1 MVSKNNKRVF
11 LEKTKK
17 RVLKY
22 SIKKLSV
29 GVASVLIGVGLVL
42 GTTELVKAQ
51 DEISPSSPLETA
63 ISSVQVGDKVAS
75 GNTFQENPGY
85 TKNYNFSD
93 LQFSPQELTGDT
105 LKGNTIGFEVY
116 GKHNIAASTKNW
128 EIRLQLDERLA
139 KYVEKIQVDPKKGIG
154 SSRRTFVRI
163 NDSLGRPTNIWKV
176 NYIRASDGLFAGAE
190 TTDTQTAPNGVITF
204 EKSLDEIFK
213 EIGIDNLKTD
223 RLMYRIYLVS
233 HQDDDKIVPGI
244 DSTGYFLT
252 DSDDFYNSL
261 DVSENNP
268 DQFKHGSVSA
278 KYEKPNT
285 QTKDGSGSTGANGA
299 IILDHKLTKNYNFSY
314 SSSAKG
320 TPWYANYKIDERLV
334 PYVAGIQMHM
344 VQADKVTYDVSFE
357 SGTKVAD
364 LAIERR
370 EGHENYGI
378 GSITNNDLTKLIDF
392 ANASPRPVVIRY
404 VLQLTKPL
412 DEILEDMKATAQV
425 EENKPFGE
433 DFIFDS
439 WLSDTNKK
447 LIQNTYG
454 TGYYYLQDI
463 DGDGNP
469 DDKEESGDTNPY
481 IGKPELEEVYDVDTT
496 VKRKVFIHEL
506 AGTGHK
512 AQLVDKEGTV
522 LAEKTIAPNEK
533 DGAPISDTV
542 EFEFT
547 GVDSSKL
554 IAKDELKI
562 QIVSP
567 GFDKPEEGS
576 TVIKESPKA
585 VDKQTV
591 VVGFKPDAK
600 ESIRNNKNLPE
611 DAEYSWKTEPDTSN
625 VTDSTKGIVT
635 VKIGNRTFDV
645 DVEFAVK
652 ASQAMENDATY
663 VPITTTPETT
673 VQSGKPTFDKPD
685 VPLAKDA
692 FSISDV
698 YNKDFGNASVDANTG
713 IVTFTP
719 AKGVGESEPIT
730 GTIPIK
736 IVYQDGSVG
745 TTDLAVTVSKDIY
758 ENPGENIPAG
768 YHKVTFT
775 AGEGTSIES
784 GTTVFAV
791 KDGVSLPEDKL
802 PVLKA
807 KDGYTDAKWPEEATQ
822 PITADDTEFV
832 SSATKLDDIIENPG
846 DNIPAGYHKVTFT
859 AGEGTSIE
867 SGTTVFAVKDGVSL
881 PEDKLPVLKAK
892 DGYTDAKWPEEAT
905 QPITADDTEFV
916 SSATKL
922 DDIIENPGDNIP
934 AGYHKVTFTAGE
946 GTSIESGTT
955 VFAVKDGVSLPED
968 KLPVLKAKD
977 GYTDAKW
984 PEEATQPIT
993 ADDTEFVSSA
1003 TKLDDI
1009 IENPGENIPAGY
1021 HKVTFT
1027 AGEGTSIESGT
1038 TVFAVKDGVSLPED
1052 KLPVLKAKDGYTDA
1066 KWPEE
1071 ATQPITADDTEFV
1084 SSATKLDDII
1094 ENPGDNIPAG
1104 YHKVTFTAGE
1114 GTSIESGTTV
1124 FAVKDGVSLPEDKL
1138 PVLKAKDGYTDAK
1151 WPEEATQ
1158 PITADDTEFV
1168 SSATKLDDIIE
1179 NPGENIPA
1187 GYHKVTFTAGEG
1199 TSIESGTTV
1208 FAVKDG
1214 VSLPEDKLPVLK
1226 AKDGYTDAKWPEE
1239 ATQPITAD
1247 DTEFVSSAT
1256 KLDDK
1261 SDADKYNP
1269 EGQKVTTE
1277 LNKEPDAFE
1286 GIKNKEDLPKD
1297 TKYTWKEKVD
1307 VSAAGNKKGTV
1318 VVTYPDG
1325 SSDEVEV
1332 DVTVT
1337 DNRSDADKYEPT
1349 VEGEKVE
1356 VGGTVDLTDNVTNLP
1371 TLPEGTTVTDVTPG
1385 GTIDTNTPGNYEG
1398 VIEVT
1403 YPDGTKDTVKVPV
1416 EVTDNRS
1423 DADKYEP
1430 TVEGEKVEVG
1440 GTVDLTDNVTNLP
1453 TLPEGTTVTDVTP
1466 GGTIDTNTPGNYEG
1480 VIEVTYP
1487 DGTKDTVKVPVE
1499 VTDNRSDADKY
1510 TPMVEGEK
1518 VEVGGTVDLTD
1529 NVTNLPT
1536 LPEGTTVTDVTPGGT
1551 IDTNTPGN
1559 YEGVI
1564 EVTYPDGT
1572 KDTVKVPVEVT
1583 DNRSDADKYTPMVE
1597 GEKVEVGGT
1606 VDLTDNVTNLPT
1618 LPEGTTVTDVTPGG
1632 TIDTNT
1638 PGNYEG
1644 VIEVT
1649 YPDGTKDTVK
1659 VPVEVTDNRS
1669 DADKYEPTVEG
1680 EKVEVGGTVDLTDNV
1695 TNLPALPEGTTV
1707 TDVTPGG
1714 TIDTN
1719 TPGNYEGVIEVTYP
1733 DGTKDTVKVPVE
1745 VTDNRS
1751 DADKYE
1757 PTVEGEKVEV
1767 GGTVDLTDNVT
1778 NLPTLPE
1785 GTTVTDVTPGGTI
1798 DTNTPG
1804 NYEGV
1809 IEVTYPDGT
1818 KDTVKVPVE
1827 VTDNRSDAD
1836 KYTPMVEGEKVEVGG
1851 TVDLTDNVTNLPTL
1865 PEGTTVTDVTP
1876 GGTIDTNTP
1885 GNYEGV
1891 IEVTYPDGTKDTVK
1905 VPVEVTDN
1913 RSDADKYEPT
1923 VEGEKVE
1930 VGGTVDLTDNVTN
1943 LPALPEGTTV
1953 TDVTP
1958 GGTIDTNTPG
1968 NYEGVIE
1975 VTYPDGTKDTVK
1987 VPVEVTDNRSDADKY
2002 EPTVEGEKVEIGG
2015 TVDLTDNVTN
2025 LPALPEGT
2033 TVTDVTPGGTI
2044 DTNTPGNYE
2053 GVIEVTYPDGTKDT
2067 VKVPVEVTDNR
2078 SNADKYNPEGQKVT
2092 TDLNKEP
2099 DASEGIKNKED
2110 LPKGTTYAWKEK
2122 VDVSTAG
2129 NKKGTIVVTYPDG
2142 SSDEVEVDV
2151 TVTDTRSDADKYN
2164 PEGQKVTTDLNKEPD
2179 ASEGIKNK
2187 EDLPKG
2193 TTYTWKEKVDV
2204 STAGNK
2210 KGTVVVTYPDGSKE
2224 EVEVT
2229 ISVVD
2234 KKAPNKPQV
2243 DPITEGDQIVTG
2255 KTEPNAEVTVTLPD
2269 GSQHHGTAD
2278 KNGNFTVKVPKLE
2291 AGTKVIVTAT
2301 DESGNTSE
2309 PTNVVVSSNKKDSG
2323 KNGSKGSK
2331 TDNQGSNSNQDKN
2344 RGKSQSSKV
2353 FPKTG
2358 ESDSNIFTISG
2369 GLILLGTLG
2378 LLGYKNRKK
2387 ENE

>member
-29 GVASVLIGVGLVL
+29 GVASVLVGVGLVL
-42 GTTELVKAQ
+42 GTTELVQAQ
-51 DEISPSSPLETA
+51 DEISPSTPLETA

-278 KYEKPNT
+278 KYEEPNT

-314 SSSAKG
+314 SASAKG

-357 SGTKVAD
+357 SGKKVAD

-370 EGHENYGI
+370 KDHENYGV
-378 GSITNNDLTKLIDF
+378 GSITDNDLTKLIDF

-496 VKRKVFIHEL
+496 VKGKVFIHEL

-692 FSISDV
+692 FSILDV

-768 YHKVTFT
+768 YHKV
-775 AGEGTSIES
+775 I
-784 GTTVFAV
+784 
-791 KDGVSLPEDKL
+791 
-802 PVLKA
+802 
-807 KDGYTDAKWPEEATQ
+807 
-822 PITADDTEFV
+822 
-832 SSATKLDDIIENPG
+832 
-846 DNIPAGYHKVTFT
+846 
-859 AGEGTSIE
+859 
-867 SGTTVFAVKDGVSL
+867 
-881 PEDKLPVLKAK
+881 
-892 DGYTDAKWPEEAT
+892 
-905 QPITADDTEFV
+905 
-916 SSATKL
+916 
-922 DDIIENPGDNIP
+922 
-934 AGYHKVTFTAGE
+934 
-946 GTSIESGTT
+946 
-955 VFAVKDGVSLPED
+955 
-968 KLPVLKAKD
+968 
-977 GYTDAKW
+977 
-984 PEEATQPIT
+984 
-993 ADDTEFVSSA
+993 
-1003 TKLDDI
+1003 
-1009 IENPGENIPAGY
+1009 
-1021 HKVTFT
+1021 
-1027 AGEGTSIESGT
+1027 
-1038 TVFAVKDGVSLPED
+1038 
-1052 KLPVLKAKDGYTDA
+1052 
-1066 KWPEE
+1066 
-1071 ATQPITADDTEFV
+1071 
-1084 SSATKLDDII
+1084 
-1094 ENPGDNIPAG
+1094 
-1104 YHKVTFTAGE
+1104 
-1114 GTSIESGTTV
+1114 
-1124 FAVKDGVSLPEDKL
+1124 
-1138 PVLKAKDGYTDAK
+1138 
-1151 WPEEATQ
+1151 
-1158 PITADDTEFV
+1158 
-1168 SSATKLDDIIE
+1168 
-1179 NPGENIPA
+1179 
-1187 GYHKVTFTAGEG
+1187 FTAGEG

-1277 LNKEPDAFE
+1277 LNKEPDASE

-1371 TLPEGTTVTDVTPG
+1371 TLPEGTTVTDVTPD

-1618 LPEGTTVTDVTPGG
+1618 LPEGTTVTDVTPDG

-1659 VPVEVTDNRS
+1659 VPVEVTDN
-1669 DADKYEPTVEG
+1669 
-1680 EKVEVGGTVDLTDNV
+1680 
-1695 TNLPALPEGTTV
+1695 
-1707 TDVTPGG
+1707 
-1714 TIDTN
+1714 
-1719 TPGNYEGVIEVTYP
+1719 
-1733 DGTKDTVKVPVE
+1733 
-1745 VTDNRS
+1745 
-1751 DADKYE
+1751 
-1757 PTVEGEKVEV
+1757 
-1767 GGTVDLTDNVT
+1767 
-1778 NLPTLPE
+1778 
-1785 GTTVTDVTPGGTI
+1785 
-1798 DTNTPG
+1798 
-1804 NYEGV
+1804 
-1809 IEVTYPDGT
+1809 
-1818 KDTVKVPVE
+1818 
-1827 VTDNRSDAD
+1827 
-1836 KYTPMVEGEKVEVGG
+1836 
-1851 TVDLTDNVTNLPTL
+1851 
-1865 PEGTTVTDVTP
+1865 
-1876 GGTIDTNTP
+1876 
-1885 GNYEGV
+1885 
-1891 IEVTYPDGTKDTVK
+1891 
-1905 VPVEVTDN
+1905 
-1913 RSDADKYEPT
+1913 
-1923 VEGEKVE
+1923 
-1930 VGGTVDLTDNVTN
+1930 
-1943 LPALPEGTTV
+1943 
-1953 TDVTP
+1953 
-1958 GGTIDTNTPG
+1958 
-1968 NYEGVIE
+1968 
-1975 VTYPDGTKDTVK
+1975 
-1987 VPVEVTDNRSDADKY
+1987 
-2002 EPTVEGEKVEIGG
+2002 
-2015 TVDLTDNVTN
+2015 
-2025 LPALPEGT
+2025 
-2033 TVTDVTPGGTI
+2033 
-2044 DTNTPGNYE
+2044 
-2053 GVIEVTYPDGTKDT
+2053 
-2067 VKVPVEVTDNR
+2067 
-2078 SNADKYNPEGQKVT
+2078 
-2092 TDLNKEP
+2092 
-2099 DASEGIKNKED
+2099 
-2110 LPKGTTYAWKEK
+2110 
-2122 VDVSTAG
+2122 
-2129 NKKGTIVVTYPDG
+2129 
-2142 SSDEVEVDV
+2142 
-2151 TVTDTRSDADKYN
+2151 RSDADKYN

-2210 KGTVVVTYPDGSKE
+2210 KGIVVVTYPDGSKE

-2229 ISVVD
+2229 ISVED

-2255 KTEPNAEVTVTLPD
+2255 KTEPNAEVTVTLPN
-2269 GSQHHGTAD
+2269 GSQYHGTAD

-2309 PTNVVVSSNKKDSG
+2309 PTNVVVSSNEKDSE
-2323 KNGSKGSK
+2323 KAVSKDNK
-2331 TDNQGSNSNQDKN
+2331 TDNQGSKQNKN
-2344 RGKSQSSKV
+2344 RGKSSPQKQSSKAY
-2353 FPKTG
+2353 PKTG
-2358 ESDSNIFTISG
+2358 EIDSNIFTISG

>member
-1 MVSKNNKRVF
+1 
-11 LEKTKK
+11 
-17 RVLKY
+17 
-22 SIKKLSV
+22 
-29 GVASVLIGVGLVL
+29 
-42 GTTELVKAQ
+42 
-51 DEISPSSPLETA
+51 
-63 ISSVQVGDKVAS
+63 
-75 GNTFQENPGY
+75 
-85 TKNYNFSD
+85 
-93 LQFSPQELTGDT
+93 
-105 LKGNTIGFEVY
+105 
-116 GKHNIAASTKNW
+116 
-128 EIRLQLDERLA
+128 
-139 KYVEKIQVDPKKGIG
+139 
-154 SSRRTFVRI
+154 
-163 NDSLGRPTNIWKV
+163 
-176 NYIRASDGLFAGAE
+176 
-190 TTDTQTAPNGVITF
+190 
-204 EKSLDEIFK
+204 
-213 EIGIDNLKTD
+213 
-223 RLMYRIYLVS
+223 
-233 HQDDDKIVPGI
+233 
-244 DSTGYFLT
+244 
-252 DSDDFYNSL
+252 
-261 DVSENNP
+261 
-268 DQFKHGSVSA
+268 
-278 KYEKPNT
+278 
-285 QTKDGSGSTGANGA
+285 
-299 IILDHKLTKNYNFSY
+299 
-314 SSSAKG
+314 
-320 TPWYANYKIDERLV
+320 
-334 PYVAGIQMHM
+334 
-344 VQADKVTYDVSFE
+344 
-357 SGTKVAD
+357 
-364 LAIERR
+364 
-370 EGHENYGI
+370 
-378 GSITNNDLTKLIDF
+378 
-392 ANASPRPVVIRY
+392 
-404 VLQLTKPL
+404 
-412 DEILEDMKATAQV
+412 
-425 EENKPFGE
+425 
-433 DFIFDS
+433 
-439 WLSDTNKK
+439 
-447 LIQNTYG
+447 
-454 TGYYYLQDI
+454 
-463 DGDGNP
+463 
-469 DDKEESGDTNPY
+469 
-481 IGKPELEEVYDVDTT
+481 
-496 VKRKVFIHEL
+496 
-506 AGTGHK
+506 
-512 AQLVDKEGTV
+512 
-522 LAEKTIAPNEK
+522 
-533 DGAPISDTV
+533 
-542 EFEFT
+542 
-547 GVDSSKL
+547 
-554 IAKDELKI
+554 
-562 QIVSP
+562 
-567 GFDKPEEGS
+567 
-576 TVIKESPKA
+576 
-585 VDKQTV
+585 
-591 VVGFKPDAK
+591 
-600 ESIRNNKNLPE
+600 
-611 DAEYSWKTEPDTSN
+611 
-625 VTDSTKGIVT
+625 
-635 VKIGNRTFDV
+635 
-645 DVEFAVK
+645 
-652 ASQAMENDATY
+652 
-663 VPITTTPETT
+663 
-673 VQSGKPTFDKPD
+673 
-685 VPLAKDA
+685 
-692 FSISDV
+692 
-698 YNKDFGNASVDANTG
+698 
-713 IVTFTP
+713 
-719 AKGVGESEPIT
+719 
-730 GTIPIK
+730 
-736 IVYQDGSVG
+736 
-745 TTDLAVTVSKDIY
+745 
-758 ENPGENIPAG
+758 
-768 YHKVTFT
+768 
-775 AGEGTSIES
+775 
-784 GTTVFAV
+784 
-791 KDGVSLPEDKL
+791 
-802 PVLKA
+802 
-807 KDGYTDAKWPEEATQ
+807 
-822 PITADDTEFV
+822 
-832 SSATKLDDIIENPG
+832 
-846 DNIPAGYHKVTFT
+846 
-859 AGEGTSIE
+859 
-867 SGTTVFAVKDGVSL
+867 
-881 PEDKLPVLKAK
+881 
-892 DGYTDAKWPEEAT
+892 
-905 QPITADDTEFV
+905 
-916 SSATKL
+916 
-922 DDIIENPGDNIP
+922 
-934 AGYHKVTFTAGE
+934 
-946 GTSIESGTT
+946 
-955 VFAVKDGVSLPED
+955 
-968 KLPVLKAKD
+968 
-977 GYTDAKW
+977 
-984 PEEATQPIT
+984 
-993 ADDTEFVSSA
+993 
-1003 TKLDDI
+1003 
-1009 IENPGENIPAGY
+1009 
-1021 HKVTFT
+1021 
-1027 AGEGTSIESGT
+1027 
-1038 TVFAVKDGVSLPED
+1038 
-1052 KLPVLKAKDGYTDA
+1052 
-1066 KWPEE
+1066 
-1071 ATQPITADDTEFV
+1071 
-1084 SSATKLDDII
+1084 
-1094 ENPGDNIPAG
+1094 
-1104 YHKVTFTAGE
+1104 
-1114 GTSIESGTTV
+1114 
-1124 FAVKDGVSLPEDKL
+1124 
-1138 PVLKAKDGYTDAK
+1138 DAK

-1349 VEGEKVE
+1349 
-1356 VGGTVDLTDNVTNLP
+1356 
-1371 TLPEGTTVTDVTPG
+1371 
-1385 GTIDTNTPGNYEG
+1385 
-1398 VIEVT
+1398 
-1403 YPDGTKDTVKVPV
+1403 
-1416 EVTDNRS
+1416 
-1423 DADKYEP
+1423 
-1430 TVEGEKVEVG
+1430 
-1440 GTVDLTDNVTNLP
+1440 
-1453 TLPEGTTVTDVTP
+1453 
-1466 GGTIDTNTPGNYEG
+1466 
-1480 VIEVTYP
+1480 
-1487 DGTKDTVKVPVE
+1487 
-1499 VTDNRSDADKY
+1499 
-1510 TPMVEGEK
+1510 
-1518 VEVGGTVDLTD
+1518 
-1529 NVTNLPT
+1529 
-1536 LPEGTTVTDVTPGGT
+1536 
-1551 IDTNTPGN
+1551 
-1559 YEGVI
+1559 
-1564 EVTYPDGT
+1564 
-1572 KDTVKVPVEVT
+1572 
-1583 DNRSDADKYTPMVE
+1583 
-1597 GEKVEVGGT
+1597 
-1606 VDLTDNVTNLPT
+1606 
-1618 LPEGTTVTDVTPGG
+1618 
-1632 TIDTNT
+1632 
-1638 PGNYEG
+1638 
-1644 VIEVT
+1644 
-1649 YPDGTKDTVK
+1649 
-1659 VPVEVTDNRS
+1659 
-1669 DADKYEPTVEG
+1669 
-1680 EKVEVGGTVDLTDNV
+1680 
-1695 TNLPALPEGTTV
+1695 
-1707 TDVTPGG
+1707 
-1714 TIDTN
+1714 
-1719 TPGNYEGVIEVTYP
+1719 
-1733 DGTKDTVKVPVE
+1733 
-1745 VTDNRS
+1745 
-1751 DADKYE
+1751 
-1757 PTVEGEKVEV
+1757 
-1767 GGTVDLTDNVT
+1767 
-1778 NLPTLPE
+1778 
-1785 GTTVTDVTPGGTI
+1785 
-1798 DTNTPG
+1798 
-1804 NYEGV
+1804 
-1809 IEVTYPDGT
+1809 
-1818 KDTVKVPVE
+1818 
-1827 VTDNRSDAD
+1827 
-1836 KYTPMVEGEKVEVGG
+1836 VEGEKVEVGG

>member
-496 VKRKVFIHEL
+496 VKGKVFIHEL

-698 YNKDFGNASVDANTG
+698 YNKYFGNASVDANTG

-758 ENPGENIPAG
+758 ENPG
-768 YHKVTFT
+768 
-775 AGEGTSIES
+775 
-784 GTTVFAV
+784 
-791 KDGVSLPEDKL
+791 D
-802 PVLKA
+802 
-807 KDGYTDAKWPEEATQ
+807 
-822 PITADDTEFV
+822 
-832 SSATKLDDIIENPG
+832 
-846 DNIPAGYHKVTFT
+846 
-859 AGEGTSIE
+859 
-867 SGTTVFAVKDGVSL
+867 
-881 PEDKLPVLKAK
+881 
-892 DGYTDAKWPEEAT
+892 
-905 QPITADDTEFV
+905 
-916 SSATKL
+916 
-922 DDIIENPGDNIP
+922 
-934 AGYHKVTFTAGE
+934 
-946 GTSIESGTT
+946 
-955 VFAVKDGVSLPED
+955 
-968 KLPVLKAKD
+968 
-977 GYTDAKW
+977 
-984 PEEATQPIT
+984 
-993 ADDTEFVSSA
+993 
-1003 TKLDDI
+1003 
-1009 IENPGENIPAGY
+1009 
-1021 HKVTFT
+1021 
-1027 AGEGTSIESGT
+1027 
-1038 TVFAVKDGVSLPED
+1038 
-1052 KLPVLKAKDGYTDA
+1052 
-1066 KWPEE
+1066 
-1071 ATQPITADDTEFV
+1071 
-1084 SSATKLDDII
+1084 
-1094 ENPGDNIPAG
+1094 
-1104 YHKVTFTAGE
+1104 
-1114 GTSIESGTTV
+1114 
-1124 FAVKDGVSLPEDKL
+1124 
-1138 PVLKAKDGYTDAK
+1138 
-1151 WPEEATQ
+1151 
-1158 PITADDTEFV
+1158 
-1168 SSATKLDDIIE
+1168 
-1179 NPGENIPA
+1179 NIPA

-1453 TLPEGTTVTDVTP
+1453 
-1466 GGTIDTNTPGNYEG
+1466 
-1480 VIEVTYP
+1480 
-1487 DGTKDTVKVPVE
+1487 
-1499 VTDNRSDADKY
+1499 
-1510 TPMVEGEK
+1510 
-1518 VEVGGTVDLTD
+1518 
-1529 NVTNLPT
+1529 
-1536 LPEGTTVTDVTPGGT
+1536 
-1551 IDTNTPGN
+1551 
-1559 YEGVI
+1559 
-1564 EVTYPDGT
+1564 
-1572 KDTVKVPVEVT
+1572 
-1583 DNRSDADKYTPMVE
+1583 
-1597 GEKVEVGGT
+1597 
-1606 VDLTDNVTNLPT
+1606 
-1618 LPEGTTVTDVTPGG
+1618 
-1632 TIDTNT
+1632 
-1638 PGNYEG
+1638 
-1644 VIEVT
+1644 
-1649 YPDGTKDTVK
+1649 
-1659 VPVEVTDNRS
+1659 
-1669 DADKYEPTVEG
+1669 
-1680 EKVEVGGTVDLTDNV
+1680 
-1695 TNLPALPEGTTV
+1695 ALPEGTTV

-1714 TIDTN
+1714 TI
-1719 TPGNYEGVIEVTYP
+1719 
-1733 DGTKDTVKVPVE
+1733 
-1745 VTDNRS
+1745 
-1751 DADKYE
+1751 
-1757 PTVEGEKVEV
+1757 
-1767 GGTVDLTDNVT
+1767 
-1778 NLPTLPE
+1778 
-1785 GTTVTDVTPGGTI
+1785 
-1798 DTNTPG
+1798 
-1804 NYEGV
+1804 
-1809 IEVTYPDGT
+1809 
-1818 KDTVKVPVE
+1818 
-1827 VTDNRSDAD
+1827 
-1836 KYTPMVEGEKVEVGG
+1836 
-1851 TVDLTDNVTNLPTL
+1851 
-1865 PEGTTVTDVTP
+1865 
-1876 GGTIDTNTP
+1876 
-1885 GNYEGV
+1885 
-1891 IEVTYPDGTKDTVK
+1891 
-1905 VPVEVTDN
+1905 
-1913 RSDADKYEPT
+1913 
-1923 VEGEKVE
+1923 
-1930 VGGTVDLTDNVTN
+1930 
-1943 LPALPEGTTV
+1943 
-1953 TDVTP
+1953 
-1958 GGTIDTNTPG
+1958 
-1968 NYEGVIE
+1968 
-1975 VTYPDGTKDTVK
+1975 
-1987 VPVEVTDNRSDADKY
+1987 
-2002 EPTVEGEKVEIGG
+2002 
-2015 TVDLTDNVTN
+2015 
-2025 LPALPEGT
+2025 
-2033 TVTDVTPGGTI
+2033 
-2044 DTNTPGNYE
+2044 
-2053 GVIEVTYPDGTKDT
+2053 
-2067 VKVPVEVTDNR
+2067 
-2078 SNADKYNPEGQKVT
+2078 
-2092 TDLNKEP
+2092 
-2099 DASEGIKNKED
+2099 
-2110 LPKGTTYAWKEK
+2110 
-2122 VDVSTAG
+2122 
-2129 NKKGTIVVTYPDG
+2129 
-2142 SSDEVEVDV
+2142 
-2151 TVTDTRSDADKYN
+2151 
-2164 PEGQKVTTDLNKEPD
+2164 
-2179 ASEGIKNK
+2179 
-2187 EDLPKG
+2187 
-2193 TTYTWKEKVDV
+2193 
-2204 STAGNK
+2204 
-2210 KGTVVVTYPDGSKE
+2210 
-2224 EVEVT
+2224 
-2229 ISVVD
+2229 
-2234 KKAPNKPQV
+2234 
-2243 DPITEGDQIVTG
+2243 
-2255 KTEPNAEVTVTLPD
+2255 
-2269 GSQHHGTAD
+2269 
-2278 KNGNFTVKVPKLE
+2278 
-2291 AGTKVIVTAT
+2291 
-2301 DESGNTSE
+2301 
-2309 PTNVVVSSNKKDSG
+2309 
-2323 KNGSKGSK
+2323 
-2331 TDNQGSNSNQDKN
+2331 
-2344 RGKSQSSKV
+2344 
-2353 FPKTG
+2353 
-2358 ESDSNIFTISG
+2358 
-2369 GLILLGTLG
+2369 
-2378 LLGYKNRKK
+2378 
-2387 ENE
+2387 

>member
-1 MVSKNNKRVF
+1 
-11 LEKTKK
+11 
-17 RVLKY
+17 
-22 SIKKLSV
+22 
-29 GVASVLIGVGLVL
+29 
-42 GTTELVKAQ
+42 
-51 DEISPSSPLETA
+51 
-63 ISSVQVGDKVAS
+63 
-75 GNTFQENPGY
+75 
-85 TKNYNFSD
+85 
-93 LQFSPQELTGDT
+93 
-105 LKGNTIGFEVY
+105 
-116 GKHNIAASTKNW
+116 
-128 EIRLQLDERLA
+128 
-139 KYVEKIQVDPKKGIG
+139 
-154 SSRRTFVRI
+154 
-163 NDSLGRPTNIWKV
+163 
-176 NYIRASDGLFAGAE
+176 
-190 TTDTQTAPNGVITF
+190 
-204 EKSLDEIFK
+204 
-213 EIGIDNLKTD
+213 
-223 RLMYRIYLVS
+223 
-233 HQDDDKIVPGI
+233 
-244 DSTGYFLT
+244 
-252 DSDDFYNSL
+252 
-261 DVSENNP
+261 
-268 DQFKHGSVSA
+268 
-278 KYEKPNT
+278 
-285 QTKDGSGSTGANGA
+285 
-299 IILDHKLTKNYNFSY
+299 
-314 SSSAKG
+314 
-320 TPWYANYKIDERLV
+320 
-334 PYVAGIQMHM
+334 
-344 VQADKVTYDVSFE
+344 
-357 SGTKVAD
+357 
-364 LAIERR
+364 
-370 EGHENYGI
+370 
-378 GSITNNDLTKLIDF
+378 
-392 ANASPRPVVIRY
+392 
-404 VLQLTKPL
+404 
-412 DEILEDMKATAQV
+412 
-425 EENKPFGE
+425 
-433 DFIFDS
+433 
-439 WLSDTNKK
+439 
-447 LIQNTYG
+447 
-454 TGYYYLQDI
+454 
-463 DGDGNP
+463 
-469 DDKEESGDTNPY
+469 
-481 IGKPELEEVYDVDTT
+481 
-496 VKRKVFIHEL
+496 
-506 AGTGHK
+506 
-512 AQLVDKEGTV
+512 
-522 LAEKTIAPNEK
+522 
-533 DGAPISDTV
+533 
-542 EFEFT
+542 
-547 GVDSSKL
+547 
-554 IAKDELKI
+554 
-562 QIVSP
+562 
-567 GFDKPEEGS
+567 
-576 TVIKESPKA
+576 
-585 VDKQTV
+585 
-591 VVGFKPDAK
+591 
-600 ESIRNNKNLPE
+600 
-611 DAEYSWKTEPDTSN
+611 
-625 VTDSTKGIVT
+625 
-635 VKIGNRTFDV
+635 
-645 DVEFAVK
+645 
-652 ASQAMENDATY
+652 
-663 VPITTTPETT
+663 
-673 VQSGKPTFDKPD
+673 
-685 VPLAKDA
+685 
-692 FSISDV
+692 
-698 YNKDFGNASVDANTG
+698 
-713 IVTFTP
+713 
-719 AKGVGESEPIT
+719 
-730 GTIPIK
+730 
-736 IVYQDGSVG
+736 
-745 TTDLAVTVSKDIY
+745 
-758 ENPGENIPAG
+758 
-768 YHKVTFT
+768 
-775 AGEGTSIES
+775 
-784 GTTVFAV
+784 
-791 KDGVSLPEDKL
+791 
-802 PVLKA
+802 
-807 KDGYTDAKWPEEATQ
+807 
-822 PITADDTEFV
+822 
-832 SSATKLDDIIENPG
+832 
-846 DNIPAGYHKVTFT
+846 
-859 AGEGTSIE
+859 
-867 SGTTVFAVKDGVSL
+867 
-881 PEDKLPVLKAK
+881 
-892 DGYTDAKWPEEAT
+892 
-905 QPITADDTEFV
+905 
-916 SSATKL
+916 
-922 DDIIENPGDNIP
+922 
-934 AGYHKVTFTAGE
+934 
-946 GTSIESGTT
+946 
-955 VFAVKDGVSLPED
+955 
-968 KLPVLKAKD
+968 
-977 GYTDAKW
+977 
-984 PEEATQPIT
+984 
-993 ADDTEFVSSA
+993 
-1003 TKLDDI
+1003 
-1009 IENPGENIPAGY
+1009 
-1021 HKVTFT
+1021 
-1027 AGEGTSIESGT
+1027 
-1038 TVFAVKDGVSLPED
+1038 
-1052 KLPVLKAKDGYTDA
+1052 
-1066 KWPEE
+1066 
-1071 ATQPITADDTEFV
+1071 
-1084 SSATKLDDII
+1084 DII

-1430 TVEGEKVEVG
+1430 T
-1440 GTVDLTDNVTNLP
+1440 
-1453 TLPEGTTVTDVTP
+1453 
-1466 GGTIDTNTPGNYEG
+1466 
-1480 VIEVTYP
+1480 
-1487 DGTKDTVKVPVE
+1487 
-1499 VTDNRSDADKY
+1499 
-1510 TPMVEGEK
+1510 
-1518 VEVGGTVDLTD
+1518 
-1529 NVTNLPT
+1529 
-1536 LPEGTTVTDVTPGGT
+1536 
-1551 IDTNTPGN
+1551 
-1559 YEGVI
+1559 
-1564 EVTYPDGT
+1564 
-1572 KDTVKVPVEVT
+1572 
-1583 DNRSDADKYTPMVE
+1583 
-1597 GEKVEVGGT
+1597 
-1606 VDLTDNVTNLPT
+1606 
-1618 LPEGTTVTDVTPGG
+1618 
-1632 TIDTNT
+1632 
-1638 PGNYEG
+1638 
-1644 VIEVT
+1644 
-1649 YPDGTKDTVK
+1649 
-1659 VPVEVTDNRS
+1659 
-1669 DADKYEPTVEG
+1669 
-1680 EKVEVGGTVDLTDNV
+1680 
-1695 TNLPALPEGTTV
+1695 
-1707 TDVTPGG
+1707 
-1714 TIDTN
+1714 
-1719 TPGNYEGVIEVTYP
+1719 
-1733 DGTKDTVKVPVE
+1733 
-1745 VTDNRS
+1745 
-1751 DADKYE
+1751 
-1757 PTVEGEKVEV
+1757 
-1767 GGTVDLTDNVT
+1767 
-1778 NLPTLPE
+1778 
-1785 GTTVTDVTPGGTI
+1785 
-1798 DTNTPG
+1798 
-1804 NYEGV
+1804 
-1809 IEVTYPDGT
+1809 
-1818 KDTVKVPVE
+1818 
-1827 VTDNRSDAD
+1827 
-1836 KYTPMVEGEKVEVGG
+1836 VEGEKVEVGG

>member
-1 MVSKNNKRVF
+1 MFGKNNKHMILKKGR
-11 LEKTKK
+11 K

-29 GVASVLIGVGLVL
+29 GVASVLVGVGLVF
-42 GTTELVKAQ
+42 GATGIVNAQMGEGRLVNY
-51 DEISPSSPLETA
+51 S
-63 ISSVQVGDKVAS
+63 AS
-75 GNTFQENPGY
+75 GNMFQENPGY

-93 LQFSPQELTGDT
+93 LQFNPKAITGDV
-105 LKGNTIGFEVY
+105 LQGNTIDFEVY
-116 GKHNIAASTKNW
+116 GKHNIAASTANW

-139 KYVEKIQVDPKKGIG
+139 QYVEKIQVDPKKGVG
-154 SSRRTFVRI
+154 NSRRTFVRI

-176 NYIRASDGLFAGAE
+176 NYIRANDGLFAGAE

-204 EKSLDEIFK
+204 EKNLDEIFK
-213 EIGIDNLKTD
+213 EIGADNLKSD

-244 DSTGYFLT
+244 ESTGYFLT
-252 DSDDFYNSL
+252 DQDDFYNKL
-261 DVSENNP
+261 DVSENNS
-268 DQFKHGSVSA
+268 DQFKHGSVNT
-278 KYEKPNT
+278 KYEEANI

-299 IILDHKLTKNYNFSY
+299 IILDHKLTKEKNFSY
-314 SSSAKG
+314 STSAKG

-334 PYVAGIQMHM
+334 PYVSGIQMHM
-344 VQADKVTYDVSFE
+344 VQADKVAYNVSFE
-357 SGTKVAD
+357 SGKKVAD

-370 EGHENYGI
+370 EGHENYGM
-378 GSITNNDLTKLIDF
+378 GSITDNDLTKLIDF
-392 ANASPRPVVIRY
+392 ANASPRPIVVRY

-412 DEILEDMKATAQV
+412 DEILEEMKAADKI
-425 EENKPFGE
+425 EENAPFGE

-496 VKRKVFIHEL
+496 VKGKVFIHEL

-673 VQSGKPTFDKPD
+673 IQSGKPTFDKPD
-685 VPLAKDA
+685 VPLANDA
-692 FSISDV
+692 FSILDV

-745 TTDLAVTVSKDIY
+745 TTDLAVTVSKNIY

-822 PITADDTEFV
+822 PIKADDTEFVSSATKLDDIIENPGDNIPAGYHKVTFTAGEGTSIESGTTVFAVKDGVSLPEDKLPVLKAKDGYTDAKWPGEATQPIKADDTEFVSSATKLDDIIENPGDNIPAGYHKVTFTAGEGTSIESGTTVFAVKDGVSLPEDKLPVLKAKDGYTDAKWPGEATQPIKADDTEFV

-905 QPITADDTEFV
+905 QPI
-916 SSATKL
+916 K
-922 DDIIENPGDNIP
+922 
-934 AGYHKVTFTAGE
+934 
-946 GTSIESGTT
+946 
-955 VFAVKDGVSLPED
+955 
-968 KLPVLKAKD
+968 
-977 GYTDAKW
+977 
-984 PEEATQPIT
+984 
-993 ADDTEFVSSA
+993 
-1003 TKLDDI
+1003 
-1009 IENPGENIPAGY
+1009 
-1021 HKVTFT
+1021 
-1027 AGEGTSIESGT
+1027 
-1038 TVFAVKDGVSLPED
+1038 
-1052 KLPVLKAKDGYTDA
+1052 
-1066 KWPEE
+1066 
-1071 ATQPITADDTEFV
+1071 
-1084 SSATKLDDII
+1084 
-1094 ENPGDNIPAG
+1094 
-1104 YHKVTFTAGE
+1104 
-1114 GTSIESGTTV
+1114 
-1124 FAVKDGVSLPEDKL
+1124 
-1138 PVLKAKDGYTDAK
+1138 
-1151 WPEEATQ
+1151 
-1158 PITADDTEFV
+1158 
-1168 SSATKLDDIIE
+1168 
-1179 NPGENIPA
+1179 
-1187 GYHKVTFTAGEG
+1187 
-1199 TSIESGTTV
+1199 
-1208 FAVKDG
+1208 
-1214 VSLPEDKLPVLK
+1214 
-1226 AKDGYTDAKWPEE
+1226 
-1239 ATQPITAD
+1239 AD

-1261 SDADKYNP
+1261 SDADKYTP

-1277 LNKEPDAFE
+1277 LNKEPDASE
-1286 GIKNKEDLPKD
+1286 GIKNKKDLPKD
-1297 TKYTWKEKVD
+1297 AKYTWKEKVD
-1307 VSAAGNKKGTV
+1307 ISTAGNKKGTV
-1318 VVTYPDG
+1318 VVTYSDG

-1356 VGGTVDLTDNVTNLP
+1356 IGGKVDLTDNVTNLP
-1371 TLPEGTTVTDVTPG
+1371 TLPQ
-1385 GTIDTNTPGNYEG
+1385 
-1398 VIEVT
+1398 
-1403 YPDGTKDTVKVPV
+1403 
-1416 EVTDNRS
+1416 
-1423 DADKYEP
+1423 
-1430 TVEGEKVEVG
+1430 
-1440 GTVDLTDNVTNLP
+1440 
-1453 TLPEGTTVTDVTP
+1453 
-1466 GGTIDTNTPGNYEG
+1466 
-1480 VIEVTYP
+1480 
-1487 DGTKDTVKVPVE
+1487 
-1499 VTDNRSDADKY
+1499 
-1510 TPMVEGEK
+1510 
-1518 VEVGGTVDLTD
+1518 
-1529 NVTNLPT
+1529 
-1536 LPEGTTVTDVTPGGT
+1536 
-1551 IDTNTPGN
+1551 
-1559 YEGVI
+1559 
-1564 EVTYPDGT
+1564 
-1572 KDTVKVPVEVT
+1572 
-1583 DNRSDADKYTPMVE
+1583 
-1597 GEKVEVGGT
+1597 
-1606 VDLTDNVTNLPT
+1606 
-1618 LPEGTTVTDVTPGG
+1618 
-1632 TIDTNT
+1632 
-1638 PGNYEG
+1638 
-1644 VIEVT
+1644 
-1649 YPDGTKDTVK
+1649 
-1659 VPVEVTDNRS
+1659 
-1669 DADKYEPTVEG
+1669 
-1680 EKVEVGGTVDLTDNV
+1680 
-1695 TNLPALPEGTTV
+1695 
-1707 TDVTPGG
+1707 
-1714 TIDTN
+1714 
-1719 TPGNYEGVIEVTYP
+1719 
-1733 DGTKDTVKVPVE
+1733 
-1745 VTDNRS
+1745 
-1751 DADKYE
+1751 
-1757 PTVEGEKVEV
+1757 
-1767 GGTVDLTDNVT
+1767 
-1778 NLPTLPE
+1778 
-1785 GTTVTDVTPGGTI
+1785 
-1798 DTNTPG
+1798 
-1804 NYEGV
+1804 
-1809 IEVTYPDGT
+1809 
-1818 KDTVKVPVE
+1818 
-1827 VTDNRSDAD
+1827 
-1836 KYTPMVEGEKVEVGG
+1836 
-1851 TVDLTDNVTNLPTL
+1851 
-1865 PEGTTVTDVTP
+1865 
-1876 GGTIDTNTP
+1876 
-1885 GNYEGV
+1885 
-1891 IEVTYPDGTKDTVK
+1891 
-1905 VPVEVTDN
+1905 
-1913 RSDADKYEPT
+1913 
-1923 VEGEKVE
+1923 
-1930 VGGTVDLTDNVTN
+1930 
-1943 LPALPEGTTV
+1943 GTTV

-2015 TVDLTDNVTN
+2015 KVDLTDNVTN
-2025 LPALPEGT
+2025 LPTLPQGT

-2078 SNADKYNPEGQKVT
+2078 SDADKYEPTVEGEKVEIGGKVDLTDNVTNLPTLPQGTTVTDVTPGGTIDTNTPGNYEGVIEVTYPDGTKDTVKVPVEVTDNRSDADKYTPMVEGEKVEIGGKVDLTDNVTNLPTLPQGTTVTDVTPGGTIDTNTPGNYEGVIEVTYPDGTKDTVKVPVEVTDNRSDADKYEPTVEGEKVEIGGKVDLTDNVTNLPTLPQGTTVTDVTPGGTIDTNTPGNYEGVIEVTYPDGTKDTVKVPVEVTDNRSDADKYEPTVEGEKVEIGGKVDLTDNVTNLPTLPQGTTVTDVTPGGTIDTNTPGNYEGVIEVTYPDGTKDTVKVPVEVTDNRSDADKYEPTVEGEKVEIGGKVDLTDNVTNLPTLPQGTTITDVTPGGTIDTNTPGNYEGVIEVTYPDGTKDTVKVPVEVTDNRSDADKYTPKGQKVT
-2092 TDLNKEP
+2092 TELNKEP
-2099 DASEGIKNKED
+2099 EASDGIKNKSD
-2110 LPKGTTYAWKEK
+2110 LPKGTMYVWKEK
-2122 VDVSTAG
+2122 VDVGIPG
-2129 NKKGTIVVTYPDG
+2129 NKK
-2142 SSDEVEVDV
+2142 
-2151 TVTDTRSDADKYN
+2151 A
-2164 PEGQKVTTDLNKEPD
+2164 
-2179 ASEGIKNK
+2179 
-2187 EDLPKG
+2187 
-2193 TTYTWKEKVDV
+2193 
-2204 STAGNK
+2204 
-2210 KGTVVVTYPDGSKE
+2210 TVVVIYPDGSKE
-2224 EVEVT
+2224 EVEVV

-2243 DPITEGDQIVTG
+2243 DPITDGDKIVTG
-2255 KTEPNAEVTVTLPD
+2255 KTEPNADVTVTLPD
-2269 GSQHHGTAD
+2269 GSQYHGTAD
-2278 KNGNFTVKVPKLE
+2278 KSGYFKVNVPKLE
-2291 AGTKVIVTAT
+2291 AGTKVKVTST

-2309 PTNVVVSSNKKDSG
+2309 PTDVVVSSNELNGG
-2323 KNGSKGSK
+2323 KGNGTGGKGNGTDSK
-2331 TDNQGSNSNQDKN
+2331 TNNNQDK
-2344 RGKSQSSKV
+2344 KQFLKTY
-2353 FPKTG
+2353 PKTG
-2358 ESDSNIFTISG
+2358 EVDSNIYTIAG

-2378 LLGYKNRKK
+2378 LLGYEKWKK
-2387 ENE
+2387 EDE

>member
-496 VKRKVFIHEL
+496 VKGKVFIHEL

-1003 TKLDDI
+1003 TKLDD
-1009 IENPGENIPAGY
+1009 
-1021 HKVTFT
+1021 
-1027 AGEGTSIESGT
+1027 
-1038 TVFAVKDGVSLPED
+1038 
-1052 KLPVLKAKDGYTDA
+1052 
-1066 KWPEE
+1066 
-1071 ATQPITADDTEFV
+1071 
-1084 SSATKLDDII
+1084 
-1094 ENPGDNIPAG
+1094 
-1104 YHKVTFTAGE
+1104 
-1114 GTSIESGTTV
+1114 
-1124 FAVKDGVSLPEDKL
+1124 
-1138 PVLKAKDGYTDAK
+1138 
-1151 WPEEATQ
+1151 
-1158 PITADDTEFV
+1158 
-1168 SSATKLDDIIE
+1168 
-1179 NPGENIPA
+1179 
-1187 GYHKVTFTAGEG
+1187 
-1199 TSIESGTTV
+1199 
-1208 FAVKDG
+1208 
-1214 VSLPEDKLPVLK
+1214 
-1226 AKDGYTDAKWPEE
+1226 
-1239 ATQPITAD
+1239 
-1247 DTEFVSSAT
+1247 
-1256 KLDDK
+1256 K

-1332 DVTVT
+1332 DVT
-1337 DNRSDADKYEPT
+1337 
-1349 VEGEKVE
+1349 
-1356 VGGTVDLTDNVTNLP
+1356 
-1371 TLPEGTTVTDVTPG
+1371 
-1385 GTIDTNTPGNYEG
+1385 
-1398 VIEVT
+1398 
-1403 YPDGTKDTVKVPV
+1403 
-1416 EVTDNRS
+1416 
-1423 DADKYEP
+1423 
-1430 TVEGEKVEVG
+1430 
-1440 GTVDLTDNVTNLP
+1440 
-1453 TLPEGTTVTDVTP
+1453 
-1466 GGTIDTNTPGNYEG
+1466 
-1480 VIEVTYP
+1480 
-1487 DGTKDTVKVPVE
+1487 
-1499 VTDNRSDADKY
+1499 
-1510 TPMVEGEK
+1510 
-1518 VEVGGTVDLTD
+1518 
-1529 NVTNLPT
+1529 
-1536 LPEGTTVTDVTPGGT
+1536 
-1551 IDTNTPGN
+1551 
-1559 YEGVI
+1559 
-1564 EVTYPDGT
+1564 
-1572 KDTVKVPVEVT
+1572 
-1583 DNRSDADKYTPMVE
+1583 
-1597 GEKVEVGGT
+1597 
-1606 VDLTDNVTNLPT
+1606 
-1618 LPEGTTVTDVTPGG
+1618 
-1632 TIDTNT
+1632 
-1638 PGNYEG
+1638 
-1644 VIEVT
+1644 
-1649 YPDGTKDTVK
+1649 
-1659 VPVEVTDNRS
+1659 
-1669 DADKYEPTVEG
+1669 
-1680 EKVEVGGTVDLTDNV
+1680 
-1695 TNLPALPEGTTV
+1695 
-1707 TDVTPGG
+1707 
-1714 TIDTN
+1714 
-1719 TPGNYEGVIEVTYP
+1719 
-1733 DGTKDTVKVPVE
+1733 

-2193 TTYTWKEKVDV
+2193 TTYAWKEKVDVSTAGNKKGTIVVTYPDGSSDEVEVDVTVTDTRSDADKYNPEGQKVTTDLNKEPDASEGIKNKEDLPKGTTYTWKEKVDV

>member
-496 VKRKVFIHEL
+496 VKGKVFIHEL

-698 YNKDFGNASVDANTG
+698 YNKYFGNASVDANTG

-758 ENPGENIPAG
+758 ENPGE
-768 YHKVTFT
+768 
-775 AGEGTSIES
+775 
-784 GTTVFAV
+784 
-791 KDGVSLPEDKL
+791 
-802 PVLKA
+802 
-807 KDGYTDAKWPEEATQ
+807 
-822 PITADDTEFV
+822 
-832 SSATKLDDIIENPG
+832 
-846 DNIPAGYHKVTFT
+846 
-859 AGEGTSIE
+859 
-867 SGTTVFAVKDGVSL
+867 
-881 PEDKLPVLKAK
+881 
-892 DGYTDAKWPEEAT
+892 
-905 QPITADDTEFV
+905 
-916 SSATKL
+916 
-922 DDIIENPGDNIP
+922 NIP

-1094 ENPGDNIPAG
+1094 ENPGENIPAG

-1583 DNRSDADKYTPMVE
+1583 DNRSDADKYEPTVE

-1669 DADKYEPTVEG
+1669 DADKY
-1680 EKVEVGGTVDLTDNV
+1680 
-1695 TNLPALPEGTTV
+1695 
-1707 TDVTPGG
+1707 TPM
-1714 TIDTN
+1714 
-1719 TPGNYEGVIEVTYP
+1719 
-1733 DGTKDTVKVPVE
+1733 
-1745 VTDNRS
+1745 
-1751 DADKYE
+1751 
-1757 PTVEGEKVEV
+1757 VEGEKVEV

>member
-1 MVSKNNKRVF
+1 MFGKNNKHMILKKGR
-11 LEKTKK
+11 K

-29 GVASVLIGVGLVL
+29 GVASVLVGVGLVF
-42 GTTELVKAQ
+42 GATGIVNAQMGEGRLVNY
-51 DEISPSSPLETA
+51 S
-63 ISSVQVGDKVAS
+63 AS

-93 LQFSPQELTGDT
+93 LQFNPKAITGDV
-105 LKGNTIGFEVY
+105 LQGNTIDFEVY
-116 GKHNIAASTKNW
+116 GKHNIAASTANW

-139 KYVEKIQVDPKKGIG
+139 QYVEKIQVDPKKGVG
-154 SSRRTFVRI
+154 NSRRTFVRI

-176 NYIRASDGLFAGAE
+176 NYIRANDGLFAGAE

-204 EKSLDEIFK
+204 EKNLDEIFK
-213 EIGIDNLKTD
+213 EIGADNLKSD

-244 DSTGYFLT
+244 ESTGYFLT
-252 DSDDFYNSL
+252 DQDDFYNKL
-261 DVSENNP
+261 DVSENNS
-268 DQFKHGSVSA
+268 DQFKHGSVNT
-278 KYEKPNT
+278 KYEEANI

-299 IILDHKLTKNYNFSY
+299 IILDHKLTKEKNFSY
-314 SSSAKG
+314 STSAKG

-334 PYVAGIQMHM
+334 PYVSGIQMHM
-344 VQADKVTYDVSFE
+344 VQADKVAYNVAFE
-357 SGTKVAD
+357 SGKKVAD

-370 EGHENYGI
+370 EGHENYGM
-378 GSITNNDLTKLIDF
+378 GSITDNDLTKLIDF
-392 ANASPRPVVIRY
+392 ANASPRPIVVRY

-412 DEILEDMKATAQV
+412 DEILEEMKAADKI
-425 EENKPFGE
+425 EENAPFGE

-496 VKRKVFIHEL
+496 VKGKVFIHEL

-673 VQSGKPTFDKPD
+673 IQSGKPTFDKPD
-685 VPLAKDA
+685 VPLANDA
-692 FSISDV
+692 FSVLDV

-745 TTDLAVTVSKDIY
+745 TTDLAVTVSKNIY

-822 PITADDTEFV
+822 PIKADDTEFV

-905 QPITADDTEFV
+905 QPIKADDTEFV

-984 PEEATQPIT
+984 PEEATQPI
-993 ADDTEFVSSA
+993 
-1003 TKLDDI
+1003 K
-1009 IENPGENIPAGY
+1009 
-1021 HKVTFT
+1021 
-1027 AGEGTSIESGT
+1027 
-1038 TVFAVKDGVSLPED
+1038 
-1052 KLPVLKAKDGYTDA
+1052 
-1066 KWPEE
+1066 
-1071 ATQPITADDTEFV
+1071 ADDTEFV

-1158 PITADDTEFV
+1158 PIKADDTEFV

-1179 NPGENIPA
+1179 NPGDNIPA

-1226 AKDGYTDAKWPEE
+1226 AKDGYTDAKWPGE
-1239 ATQPITAD
+1239 ATQPIKAD

-1261 SDADKYNP
+1261 SDADKYTP

-1277 LNKEPDAFE
+1277 LNKEPDASE
-1286 GIKNKEDLPKD
+1286 GIKNKKDLPKD
-1297 TKYTWKEKVD
+1297 AKYTWKEKVD
-1307 VSAAGNKKGTV
+1307 ISTAGNKKGTV
-1318 VVTYPDG
+1318 VVTYSDG

-1356 VGGTVDLTDNVTNLP
+1356 IGGKVDLTDNVTNLP
-1371 TLPEGTTVTDVTPG
+1371 TLPQ
-1385 GTIDTNTPGNYEG
+1385 
-1398 VIEVT
+1398 
-1403 YPDGTKDTVKVPV
+1403 
-1416 EVTDNRS
+1416 
-1423 DADKYEP
+1423 
-1430 TVEGEKVEVG
+1430 
-1440 GTVDLTDNVTNLP
+1440 
-1453 TLPEGTTVTDVTP
+1453 
-1466 GGTIDTNTPGNYEG
+1466 
-1480 VIEVTYP
+1480 
-1487 DGTKDTVKVPVE
+1487 
-1499 VTDNRSDADKY
+1499 
-1510 TPMVEGEK
+1510 
-1518 VEVGGTVDLTD
+1518 
-1529 NVTNLPT
+1529 
-1536 LPEGTTVTDVTPGGT
+1536 
-1551 IDTNTPGN
+1551 
-1559 YEGVI
+1559 
-1564 EVTYPDGT
+1564 
-1572 KDTVKVPVEVT
+1572 
-1583 DNRSDADKYTPMVE
+1583 
-1597 GEKVEVGGT
+1597 
-1606 VDLTDNVTNLPT
+1606 
-1618 LPEGTTVTDVTPGG
+1618 
-1632 TIDTNT
+1632 
-1638 PGNYEG
+1638 
-1644 VIEVT
+1644 
-1649 YPDGTKDTVK
+1649 
-1659 VPVEVTDNRS
+1659 
-1669 DADKYEPTVEG
+1669 
-1680 EKVEVGGTVDLTDNV
+1680 
-1695 TNLPALPEGTTV
+1695 
-1707 TDVTPGG
+1707 
-1714 TIDTN
+1714 
-1719 TPGNYEGVIEVTYP
+1719 
-1733 DGTKDTVKVPVE
+1733 
-1745 VTDNRS
+1745 
-1751 DADKYE
+1751 
-1757 PTVEGEKVEV
+1757 
-1767 GGTVDLTDNVT
+1767 
-1778 NLPTLPE
+1778 
-1785 GTTVTDVTPGGTI
+1785 
-1798 DTNTPG
+1798 
-1804 NYEGV
+1804 
-1809 IEVTYPDGT
+1809 
-1818 KDTVKVPVE
+1818 
-1827 VTDNRSDAD
+1827 
-1836 KYTPMVEGEKVEVGG
+1836 
-1851 TVDLTDNVTNLPTL
+1851 
-1865 PEGTTVTDVTP
+1865 
-1876 GGTIDTNTP
+1876 
-1885 GNYEGV
+1885 
-1891 IEVTYPDGTKDTVK
+1891 
-1905 VPVEVTDN
+1905 
-1913 RSDADKYEPT
+1913 
-1923 VEGEKVE
+1923 
-1930 VGGTVDLTDNVTN
+1930 
-1943 LPALPEGTTV
+1943 GTTV

-2015 TVDLTDNVTN
+2015 KVDLTDNVTN
-2025 LPALPEGT
+2025 LPTLPQGT

-2078 SNADKYNPEGQKVT
+2078 SDADKYEPTVEGEKVEIGGKVDLTDNVTNLPTLPQGTTVTDVTPGGTIDTNTPGNYEGVIEVTYPDGTKDTVKVPVEVTDNRSDADKYTPMVEGEKVEIGGKVDLTDNVTNLPTLPQGTTVTDVTPGGTIDTNTPGNYEGVIEVTYPDGTKDTVKVPVEVTDNRSDADKYEPTVEGEKVEIGGKVDLTDNVTNLPTLPQGTTVTDVTPGGTIDTNTPGNYEGVIEVTYPDGTKDTVKVPVEVTDNRSDADKYEPTVEGEKVEIGGKVDLTDNVTNLPTLPQGTTVTDVTPGGTIDTNTPGNYEGVIEVTYPDGTKDTVKVPVEVTDNRSDADKYEPTVEGEKVEIGGKVDLTDNVTNLPTLPQGTTITDVTPGGTIDTNTPGNYEGVIEVTYPDGTKDTVKVPVEVTDNRSDADKYTPKGQKVT
-2092 TDLNKEP
+2092 TELNKEP
-2099 DASEGIKNKED
+2099 EASDGIKNKSD
-2110 LPKGTTYAWKEK
+2110 LPKGTMYFWKEK
-2122 VDVSTAG
+2122 VDVGIPG
-2129 NKKGTIVVTYPDG
+2129 NKK
-2142 SSDEVEVDV
+2142 
-2151 TVTDTRSDADKYN
+2151 A
-2164 PEGQKVTTDLNKEPD
+2164 
-2179 ASEGIKNK
+2179 
-2187 EDLPKG
+2187 
-2193 TTYTWKEKVDV
+2193 
-2204 STAGNK
+2204 
-2210 KGTVVVTYPDGSKE
+2210 TVVVIYPDGSKE
-2224 EVEVT
+2224 EVEVV

-2243 DPITEGDQIVTG
+2243 DPITDGDKIVTG
-2255 KTEPNAEVTVTLPD
+2255 KTEPNADVTVTLPD
-2269 GSQHHGTAD
+2269 GSQYHGTAD
-2278 KNGNFTVKVPKLE
+2278 KSGYFKVNVPKLE
-2291 AGTKVIVTAT
+2291 AGTKVKVTST

-2309 PTNVVVSSNKKDSG
+2309 PTDVVVSSNELNGG
-2323 KNGSKGSK
+2323 KGNGTDSK
-2331 TDNQGSNSNQDKN
+2331 TNNNQDK
-2344 RGKSQSSKV
+2344 KQFLKTY
-2353 FPKTG
+2353 PKTG
-2358 ESDSNIFTISG
+2358 EVDSNIYTIAG

-2378 LLGYKNRKK
+2378 LLGYEKWKK
-2387 ENE
+2387 EDE

>member
-496 VKRKVFIHEL
+496 VKGKVFIHEL

-698 YNKDFGNASVDANTG
+698 YNKYFGNASVDANTG

-758 ENPGENIPAG
+758 
-768 YHKVTFT
+768 
-775 AGEGTSIES
+775 
-784 GTTVFAV
+784 
-791 KDGVSLPEDKL
+791 
-802 PVLKA
+802 
-807 KDGYTDAKWPEEATQ
+807 
-822 PITADDTEFV
+822 
-832 SSATKLDDIIENPG
+832 
-846 DNIPAGYHKVTFT
+846 
-859 AGEGTSIE
+859 
-867 SGTTVFAVKDGVSL
+867 
-881 PEDKLPVLKAK
+881 
-892 DGYTDAKWPEEAT
+892 
-905 QPITADDTEFV
+905 
-916 SSATKL
+916 
-922 DDIIENPGDNIP
+922 
-934 AGYHKVTFTAGE
+934 
-946 GTSIESGTT
+946 
-955 VFAVKDGVSLPED
+955 
-968 KLPVLKAKD
+968 
-977 GYTDAKW
+977 
-984 PEEATQPIT
+984 
-993 ADDTEFVSSA
+993 
-1003 TKLDDI
+1003 
-1009 IENPGENIPAGY
+1009 ENPGENIPAGY

-1453 TLPEGTTVTDVTP
+1453 
-1466 GGTIDTNTPGNYEG
+1466 
-1480 VIEVTYP
+1480 
-1487 DGTKDTVKVPVE
+1487 
-1499 VTDNRSDADKY
+1499 
-1510 TPMVEGEK
+1510 
-1518 VEVGGTVDLTD
+1518 
-1529 NVTNLPT
+1529 
-1536 LPEGTTVTDVTPGGT
+1536 
-1551 IDTNTPGN
+1551 
-1559 YEGVI
+1559 
-1564 EVTYPDGT
+1564 
-1572 KDTVKVPVEVT
+1572 
-1583 DNRSDADKYTPMVE
+1583 
-1597 GEKVEVGGT
+1597 
-1606 VDLTDNVTNLPT
+1606 
-1618 LPEGTTVTDVTPGG
+1618 
-1632 TIDTNT
+1632 
-1638 PGNYEG
+1638 
-1644 VIEVT
+1644 
-1649 YPDGTKDTVK
+1649 
-1659 VPVEVTDNRS
+1659 
-1669 DADKYEPTVEG
+1669 
-1680 EKVEVGGTVDLTDNV
+1680 
-1695 TNLPALPEGTTV
+1695 
-1707 TDVTPGG
+1707 
-1714 TIDTN
+1714 
-1719 TPGNYEGVIEVTYP
+1719 
-1733 DGTKDTVKVPVE
+1733 
-1745 VTDNRS
+1745 
-1751 DADKYE
+1751 
-1757 PTVEGEKVEV
+1757 
-1767 GGTVDLTDNVT
+1767 
-1778 NLPTLPE
+1778 
-1785 GTTVTDVTPGGTI
+1785 
-1798 DTNTPG
+1798 
-1804 NYEGV
+1804 
-1809 IEVTYPDGT
+1809 
-1818 KDTVKVPVE
+1818 
-1827 VTDNRSDAD
+1827 
-1836 KYTPMVEGEKVEVGG
+1836 
-1851 TVDLTDNVTNLPTL
+1851 
-1865 PEGTTVTDVTP
+1865 
-1876 GGTIDTNTP
+1876 
-1885 GNYEGV
+1885 
-1891 IEVTYPDGTKDTVK
+1891 
-1905 VPVEVTDN
+1905 
-1913 RSDADKYEPT
+1913 
-1923 VEGEKVE
+1923 
-1930 VGGTVDLTDNVTN
+1930 
-1943 LPALPEGTTV
+1943 
-1953 TDVTP
+1953 
-1958 GGTIDTNTPG
+1958 
-1968 NYEGVIE
+1968 
-1975 VTYPDGTKDTVK
+1975 
-1987 VPVEVTDNRSDADKY
+1987 
-2002 EPTVEGEKVEIGG
+2002 
-2015 TVDLTDNVTN
+2015 
-2025 LPALPEGT
+2025 ALPEGT

>member
-1 MVSKNNKRVF
+1 MISKNNKRVF

-29 GVASVLIGVGLVL
+29 GVASVLVGVGLVL

-51 DEISPSSPLETA
+51 DEISPSTPLETA

-116 GKHNIAASTKNW
+116 GKHNIAASTDNW

-139 KYVEKIQVDPKKGIG
+139 KYVENIQVDSKKVAGI
-154 SSRRTFVRI
+154 SYRRTFVRI

-204 EKSLDEIFK
+204 EKNLDEIFQ
-213 EIGIDNLKTD
+213 EIGEDNLKSD

-233 HQDDDKIVPGI
+233 HQDNDKIVPGI
-244 DSTGYFLT
+244 ESTGYFIT
-252 DSDDFYNSL
+252 DQDNFYNKL

-268 DQFKHGSVSA
+268 DQFKHGSVST
-278 KYEKPNT
+278 KYEKPNV

-299 IILDHKLTKNYNFSY
+299 IILDHKLTKEKNFSY
-314 SSSAKG
+314 SVSATG

-344 VQADKVTYDVSFE
+344 VQADRVVYDVSFE

-370 EGHENYGI
+370 EGHENYGV

-392 ANASPRPVVIRY
+392 SNASPRPVVIRY
-404 VLQLTKPL
+404 VLQLTEPL
-412 DEILEDMKATAQV
+412 DEILAEMKTAAQV
-425 EENKPFGE
+425 EGNEPFGE

-496 VKRKVFIHEL
+496 VKGKVFIHEL

-547 GVDSSKL
+547 GVDSNKL
-554 IAKDELKI
+554 IAKDELKV

-625 VTDSTKGIVT
+625 VADSTKGIVT

-673 VQSGKPTFDKPD
+673 IQSGKPTFDKPD
-685 VPLAKDA
+685 VPLANDA
-692 FSISDV
+692 FSILDV

-719 AKGVGESEPIT
+719 AKGVGETEPIT

-832 SSATKLDDIIENPG
+832 SSATKLDD
-846 DNIPAGYHKVTFT
+846 
-859 AGEGTSIE
+859 
-867 SGTTVFAVKDGVSL
+867 
-881 PEDKLPVLKAK
+881 
-892 DGYTDAKWPEEAT
+892 
-905 QPITADDTEFV
+905 
-916 SSATKL
+916 
-922 DDIIENPGDNIP
+922 
-934 AGYHKVTFTAGE
+934 
-946 GTSIESGTT
+946 
-955 VFAVKDGVSLPED
+955 
-968 KLPVLKAKD
+968 
-977 GYTDAKW
+977 
-984 PEEATQPIT
+984 
-993 ADDTEFVSSA
+993 
-1003 TKLDDI
+1003 
-1009 IENPGENIPAGY
+1009 
-1021 HKVTFT
+1021 
-1027 AGEGTSIESGT
+1027 
-1038 TVFAVKDGVSLPED
+1038 
-1052 KLPVLKAKDGYTDA
+1052 
-1066 KWPEE
+1066 
-1071 ATQPITADDTEFV
+1071 
-1084 SSATKLDDII
+1084 
-1094 ENPGDNIPAG
+1094 
-1104 YHKVTFTAGE
+1104 
-1114 GTSIESGTTV
+1114 
-1124 FAVKDGVSLPEDKL
+1124 
-1138 PVLKAKDGYTDAK
+1138 
-1151 WPEEATQ
+1151 
-1158 PITADDTEFV
+1158 
-1168 SSATKLDDIIE
+1168 
-1179 NPGENIPA
+1179 
-1187 GYHKVTFTAGEG
+1187 
-1199 TSIESGTTV
+1199 
-1208 FAVKDG
+1208 
-1214 VSLPEDKLPVLK
+1214 
-1226 AKDGYTDAKWPEE
+1226 
-1239 ATQPITAD
+1239 
-1247 DTEFVSSAT
+1247 
-1256 KLDDK
+1256 K

-1277 LNKEPDAFE
+1277 LNKEPDASE
-1286 GIKNKEDLPKD
+1286 AIKNKKDLPKD

-1307 VSAAGNKKGTV
+1307 VSTAGNKKGTV

-1356 VGGTVDLTDNVTNLP
+1356 IGGTVDLTDNVTNLP
-1371 TLPEGTTVTDVTPG
+1371 T
-1385 GTIDTNTPGNYEG
+1385 
-1398 VIEVT
+1398 
-1403 YPDGTKDTVKVPV
+1403 
-1416 EVTDNRS
+1416 
-1423 DADKYEP
+1423 
-1430 TVEGEKVEVG
+1430 
-1440 GTVDLTDNVTNLP
+1440 
-1453 TLPEGTTVTDVTP
+1453 
-1466 GGTIDTNTPGNYEG
+1466 
-1480 VIEVTYP
+1480 
-1487 DGTKDTVKVPVE
+1487 
-1499 VTDNRSDADKY
+1499 
-1510 TPMVEGEK
+1510 
-1518 VEVGGTVDLTD
+1518 
-1529 NVTNLPT
+1529 
-1536 LPEGTTVTDVTPGGT
+1536 
-1551 IDTNTPGN
+1551 
-1559 YEGVI
+1559 
-1564 EVTYPDGT
+1564 
-1572 KDTVKVPVEVT
+1572 
-1583 DNRSDADKYTPMVE
+1583 
-1597 GEKVEVGGT
+1597 
-1606 VDLTDNVTNLPT
+1606 
-1618 LPEGTTVTDVTPGG
+1618 
-1632 TIDTNT
+1632 
-1638 PGNYEG
+1638 
-1644 VIEVT
+1644 
-1649 YPDGTKDTVK
+1649 
-1659 VPVEVTDNRS
+1659 
-1669 DADKYEPTVEG
+1669 
-1680 EKVEVGGTVDLTDNV
+1680 
-1695 TNLPALPEGTTV
+1695 
-1707 TDVTPGG
+1707 
-1714 TIDTN
+1714 
-1719 TPGNYEGVIEVTYP
+1719 
-1733 DGTKDTVKVPVE
+1733 
-1745 VTDNRS
+1745 
-1751 DADKYE
+1751 
-1757 PTVEGEKVEV
+1757 
-1767 GGTVDLTDNVT
+1767 
-1778 NLPTLPE
+1778 
-1785 GTTVTDVTPGGTI
+1785 
-1798 DTNTPG
+1798 
-1804 NYEGV
+1804 
-1809 IEVTYPDGT
+1809 
-1818 KDTVKVPVE
+1818 
-1827 VTDNRSDAD
+1827 
-1836 KYTPMVEGEKVEVGG
+1836 
-1851 TVDLTDNVTNLPTL
+1851 
-1865 PEGTTVTDVTP
+1865 
-1876 GGTIDTNTP
+1876 
-1885 GNYEGV
+1885 
-1891 IEVTYPDGTKDTVK
+1891 
-1905 VPVEVTDN
+1905 
-1913 RSDADKYEPT
+1913 
-1923 VEGEKVE
+1923 
-1930 VGGTVDLTDNVTN
+1930 
-1943 LPALPEGTTV
+1943 
-1953 TDVTP
+1953 
-1958 GGTIDTNTPG
+1958 
-1968 NYEGVIE
+1968 
-1975 VTYPDGTKDTVK
+1975 
-1987 VPVEVTDNRSDADKY
+1987 
-2002 EPTVEGEKVEIGG
+2002 
-2015 TVDLTDNVTN
+2015 
-2025 LPALPEGT
+2025 LPEGT

-2269 GSQHHGTAD
+2269 GSQYHGTAD

-2291 AGTKVIVTAT
+2291 AGTKVRVTAT

-2331 TDNQGSNSNQDKN
+2331 TDNQDGNSNQDKN

>member
-496 VKRKVFIHEL
+496 VKGKVFIHEL

-698 YNKDFGNASVDANTG
+698 YNKYFGNASVDANTG

-758 ENPGENIPAG
+758 
-768 YHKVTFT
+768 
-775 AGEGTSIES
+775 
-784 GTTVFAV
+784 
-791 KDGVSLPEDKL
+791 
-802 PVLKA
+802 
-807 KDGYTDAKWPEEATQ
+807 
-822 PITADDTEFV
+822 
-832 SSATKLDDIIENPG
+832 
-846 DNIPAGYHKVTFT
+846 
-859 AGEGTSIE
+859 
-867 SGTTVFAVKDGVSL
+867 
-881 PEDKLPVLKAK
+881 
-892 DGYTDAKWPEEAT
+892 
-905 QPITADDTEFV
+905 
-916 SSATKL
+916 
-922 DDIIENPGDNIP
+922 
-934 AGYHKVTFTAGE
+934 
-946 GTSIESGTT
+946 
-955 VFAVKDGVSLPED
+955 
-968 KLPVLKAKD
+968 
-977 GYTDAKW
+977 
-984 PEEATQPIT
+984 
-993 ADDTEFVSSA
+993 
-1003 TKLDDI
+1003 
-1009 IENPGENIPAGY
+1009 
-1021 HKVTFT
+1021 
-1027 AGEGTSIESGT
+1027 
-1038 TVFAVKDGVSLPED
+1038 
-1052 KLPVLKAKDGYTDA
+1052 
-1066 KWPEE
+1066 
-1071 ATQPITADDTEFV
+1071 
-1084 SSATKLDDII
+1084 
-1094 ENPGDNIPAG
+1094 
-1104 YHKVTFTAGE
+1104 
-1114 GTSIESGTTV
+1114 
-1124 FAVKDGVSLPEDKL
+1124 
-1138 PVLKAKDGYTDAK
+1138 
-1151 WPEEATQ
+1151 
-1158 PITADDTEFV
+1158 
-1168 SSATKLDDIIE
+1168 E

-1430 TVEGEKVEVG
+1430 TVEGEKVEV
-1440 GTVDLTDNVTNLP
+1440 
-1453 TLPEGTTVTDVTP
+1453 
-1466 GGTIDTNTPGNYEG
+1466 
-1480 VIEVTYP
+1480 
-1487 DGTKDTVKVPVE
+1487 
-1499 VTDNRSDADKY
+1499 
-1510 TPMVEGEK
+1510 
-1518 VEVGGTVDLTD
+1518 
-1529 NVTNLPT
+1529 
-1536 LPEGTTVTDVTPGGT
+1536 
-1551 IDTNTPGN
+1551 
-1559 YEGVI
+1559 
-1564 EVTYPDGT
+1564 
-1572 KDTVKVPVEVT
+1572 
-1583 DNRSDADKYTPMVE
+1583 
-1597 GEKVEVGGT
+1597 
-1606 VDLTDNVTNLPT
+1606 
-1618 LPEGTTVTDVTPGG
+1618 
-1632 TIDTNT
+1632 
-1638 PGNYEG
+1638 
-1644 VIEVT
+1644 
-1649 YPDGTKDTVK
+1649 
-1659 VPVEVTDNRS
+1659 
-1669 DADKYEPTVEG
+1669 
-1680 EKVEVGGTVDLTDNV
+1680 
-1695 TNLPALPEGTTV
+1695 
-1707 TDVTPGG
+1707 
-1714 TIDTN
+1714 
-1719 TPGNYEGVIEVTYP
+1719 
-1733 DGTKDTVKVPVE
+1733 
-1745 VTDNRS
+1745 
-1751 DADKYE
+1751 
-1757 PTVEGEKVEV
+1757 
-1767 GGTVDLTDNVT
+1767 
-1778 NLPTLPE
+1778 
-1785 GTTVTDVTPGGTI
+1785 
-1798 DTNTPG
+1798 
-1804 NYEGV
+1804 
-1809 IEVTYPDGT
+1809 
-1818 KDTVKVPVE
+1818 
-1827 VTDNRSDAD
+1827 
-1836 KYTPMVEGEKVEVGG
+1836 
-1851 TVDLTDNVTNLPTL
+1851 
-1865 PEGTTVTDVTP
+1865 
-1876 GGTIDTNTP
+1876 
-1885 GNYEGV
+1885 
-1891 IEVTYPDGTKDTVK
+1891 
-1905 VPVEVTDN
+1905 
-1913 RSDADKYEPT
+1913 
-1923 VEGEKVE
+1923 
-1930 VGGTVDLTDNVTN
+1930 
-1943 LPALPEGTTV
+1943 
-1953 TDVTP
+1953 
-1958 GGTIDTNTPG
+1958 
-1968 NYEGVIE
+1968 
-1975 VTYPDGTKDTVK
+1975 
-1987 VPVEVTDNRSDADKY
+1987 
-2002 EPTVEGEKVEIGG
+2002 GG

>member
-496 VKRKVFIHEL
+496 VKGKVFIHEL

-922 DDIIENPGDNIP
+922 DDIIENPG
-934 AGYHKVTFTAGE
+934 
-946 GTSIESGTT
+946 
-955 VFAVKDGVSLPED
+955 
-968 KLPVLKAKD
+968 
-977 GYTDAKW
+977 
-984 PEEATQPIT
+984 
-993 ADDTEFVSSA
+993 
-1003 TKLDDI
+1003 
-1009 IENPGENIPAGY
+1009 
-1021 HKVTFT
+1021 
-1027 AGEGTSIESGT
+1027 
-1038 TVFAVKDGVSLPED
+1038 
-1052 KLPVLKAKDGYTDA
+1052 
-1066 KWPEE
+1066 
-1071 ATQPITADDTEFV
+1071 
-1084 SSATKLDDII
+1084 
-1094 ENPGDNIPAG
+1094 
-1104 YHKVTFTAGE
+1104 
-1114 GTSIESGTTV
+1114 
-1124 FAVKDGVSLPEDKL
+1124 
-1138 PVLKAKDGYTDAK
+1138 
-1151 WPEEATQ
+1151 
-1158 PITADDTEFV
+1158 
-1168 SSATKLDDIIE
+1168 
-1179 NPGENIPA
+1179 ENIPA

-1307 VSAAGNKKGTV
+1307 VSA
-1318 VVTYPDG
+1318 
-1325 SSDEVEV
+1325 
-1332 DVTVT
+1332 
-1337 DNRSDADKYEPT
+1337 
-1349 VEGEKVE
+1349 
-1356 VGGTVDLTDNVTNLP
+1356 
-1371 TLPEGTTVTDVTPG
+1371 
-1385 GTIDTNTPGNYEG
+1385 
-1398 VIEVT
+1398 
-1403 YPDGTKDTVKVPV
+1403 
-1416 EVTDNRS
+1416 
-1423 DADKYEP
+1423 
-1430 TVEGEKVEVG
+1430 
-1440 GTVDLTDNVTNLP
+1440 
-1453 TLPEGTTVTDVTP
+1453 
-1466 GGTIDTNTPGNYEG
+1466 
-1480 VIEVTYP
+1480 
-1487 DGTKDTVKVPVE
+1487 
-1499 VTDNRSDADKY
+1499 
-1510 TPMVEGEK
+1510 
-1518 VEVGGTVDLTD
+1518 
-1529 NVTNLPT
+1529 
-1536 LPEGTTVTDVTPGGT
+1536 
-1551 IDTNTPGN
+1551 
-1559 YEGVI
+1559 
-1564 EVTYPDGT
+1564 
-1572 KDTVKVPVEVT
+1572 
-1583 DNRSDADKYTPMVE
+1583 
-1597 GEKVEVGGT
+1597 
-1606 VDLTDNVTNLPT
+1606 
-1618 LPEGTTVTDVTPGG
+1618 
-1632 TIDTNT
+1632 
-1638 PGNYEG
+1638 
-1644 VIEVT
+1644 
-1649 YPDGTKDTVK
+1649 
-1659 VPVEVTDNRS
+1659 
-1669 DADKYEPTVEG
+1669 
-1680 EKVEVGGTVDLTDNV
+1680 
-1695 TNLPALPEGTTV
+1695 
-1707 TDVTPGG
+1707 
-1714 TIDTN
+1714 
-1719 TPGNYEGVIEVTYP
+1719 
-1733 DGTKDTVKVPVE
+1733 
-1745 VTDNRS
+1745 
-1751 DADKYE
+1751 
-1757 PTVEGEKVEV
+1757 
-1767 GGTVDLTDNVT
+1767 
-1778 NLPTLPE
+1778 
-1785 GTTVTDVTPGGTI
+1785 
-1798 DTNTPG
+1798 
-1804 NYEGV
+1804 
-1809 IEVTYPDGT
+1809 
-1818 KDTVKVPVE
+1818 
-1827 VTDNRSDAD
+1827 
-1836 KYTPMVEGEKVEVGG
+1836 
-1851 TVDLTDNVTNLPTL
+1851 
-1865 PEGTTVTDVTP
+1865 
-1876 GGTIDTNTP
+1876 
-1885 GNYEGV
+1885 
-1891 IEVTYPDGTKDTVK
+1891 
-1905 VPVEVTDN
+1905 
-1913 RSDADKYEPT
+1913 
-1923 VEGEKVE
+1923 
-1930 VGGTVDLTDNVTN
+1930 
-1943 LPALPEGTTV
+1943 
-1953 TDVTP
+1953 
-1958 GGTIDTNTPG
+1958 
-1968 NYEGVIE
+1968 
-1975 VTYPDGTKDTVK
+1975 
-1987 VPVEVTDNRSDADKY
+1987 
-2002 EPTVEGEKVEIGG
+2002 
-2015 TVDLTDNVTN
+2015 
-2025 LPALPEGT
+2025 
-2033 TVTDVTPGGTI
+2033 
-2044 DTNTPGNYE
+2044 
-2053 GVIEVTYPDGTKDT
+2053 
-2067 VKVPVEVTDNR
+2067 
-2078 SNADKYNPEGQKVT
+2078 
-2092 TDLNKEP
+2092 
-2099 DASEGIKNKED
+2099 
-2110 LPKGTTYAWKEK
+2110 
-2122 VDVSTAG
+2122 AG

>member
-496 VKRKVFIHEL
+496 VKGKVFIHEL

-846 DNIPAGYHKVTFT
+846 
-859 AGEGTSIE
+859 E
-867 SGTTVFAVKDGVSL
+867 
-881 PEDKLPVLKAK
+881 
-892 DGYTDAKWPEEAT
+892 
-905 QPITADDTEFV
+905 
-916 SSATKL
+916 
-922 DDIIENPGDNIP
+922 NIP

-1009 IENPGENIPAGY
+1009 IENPGE
-1021 HKVTFT
+1021 
-1027 AGEGTSIESGT
+1027 
-1038 TVFAVKDGVSLPED
+1038 
-1052 KLPVLKAKDGYTDA
+1052 
-1066 KWPEE
+1066 
-1071 ATQPITADDTEFV
+1071 
-1084 SSATKLDDII
+1084 
-1094 ENPGDNIPAG
+1094 NIPAG

-1349 VEGEKVE
+1349 
-1356 VGGTVDLTDNVTNLP
+1356 
-1371 TLPEGTTVTDVTPG
+1371 
-1385 GTIDTNTPGNYEG
+1385 
-1398 VIEVT
+1398 
-1403 YPDGTKDTVKVPV
+1403 
-1416 EVTDNRS
+1416 
-1423 DADKYEP
+1423 
-1430 TVEGEKVEVG
+1430 
-1440 GTVDLTDNVTNLP
+1440 
-1453 TLPEGTTVTDVTP
+1453 
-1466 GGTIDTNTPGNYEG
+1466 
-1480 VIEVTYP
+1480 
-1487 DGTKDTVKVPVE
+1487 
-1499 VTDNRSDADKY
+1499 
-1510 TPMVEGEK
+1510 
-1518 VEVGGTVDLTD
+1518 
-1529 NVTNLPT
+1529 
-1536 LPEGTTVTDVTPGGT
+1536 
-1551 IDTNTPGN
+1551 
-1559 YEGVI
+1559 
-1564 EVTYPDGT
+1564 
-1572 KDTVKVPVEVT
+1572 
-1583 DNRSDADKYTPMVE
+1583 
-1597 GEKVEVGGT
+1597 
-1606 VDLTDNVTNLPT
+1606 
-1618 LPEGTTVTDVTPGG
+1618 
-1632 TIDTNT
+1632 
-1638 PGNYEG
+1638 
-1644 VIEVT
+1644 
-1649 YPDGTKDTVK
+1649 
-1659 VPVEVTDNRS
+1659 
-1669 DADKYEPTVEG
+1669 
-1680 EKVEVGGTVDLTDNV
+1680 
-1695 TNLPALPEGTTV
+1695 
-1707 TDVTPGG
+1707 
-1714 TIDTN
+1714 
-1719 TPGNYEGVIEVTYP
+1719 
-1733 DGTKDTVKVPVE
+1733 
-1745 VTDNRS
+1745 
-1751 DADKYE
+1751 
-1757 PTVEGEKVEV
+1757 
-1767 GGTVDLTDNVT
+1767 
-1778 NLPTLPE
+1778 
-1785 GTTVTDVTPGGTI
+1785 
-1798 DTNTPG
+1798 
-1804 NYEGV
+1804 
-1809 IEVTYPDGT
+1809 
-1818 KDTVKVPVE
+1818 
-1827 VTDNRSDAD
+1827 
-1836 KYTPMVEGEKVEVGG
+1836 VEGEKVEVGG

>member
-496 VKRKVFIHEL
+496 VKGKVFIHEL

-832 SSATKLDDIIENPG
+832 SSATKLDD
-846 DNIPAGYHKVTFT
+846 
-859 AGEGTSIE
+859 
-867 SGTTVFAVKDGVSL
+867 
-881 PEDKLPVLKAK
+881 
-892 DGYTDAKWPEEAT
+892 
-905 QPITADDTEFV
+905 
-916 SSATKL
+916 
-922 DDIIENPGDNIP
+922 
-934 AGYHKVTFTAGE
+934 
-946 GTSIESGTT
+946 
-955 VFAVKDGVSLPED
+955 
-968 KLPVLKAKD
+968 
-977 GYTDAKW
+977 
-984 PEEATQPIT
+984 
-993 ADDTEFVSSA
+993 
-1003 TKLDDI
+1003 
-1009 IENPGENIPAGY
+1009 
-1021 HKVTFT
+1021 
-1027 AGEGTSIESGT
+1027 
-1038 TVFAVKDGVSLPED
+1038 
-1052 KLPVLKAKDGYTDA
+1052 
-1066 KWPEE
+1066 
-1071 ATQPITADDTEFV
+1071 
-1084 SSATKLDDII
+1084 
-1094 ENPGDNIPAG
+1094 
-1104 YHKVTFTAGE
+1104 
-1114 GTSIESGTTV
+1114 
-1124 FAVKDGVSLPEDKL
+1124 
-1138 PVLKAKDGYTDAK
+1138 
-1151 WPEEATQ
+1151 
-1158 PITADDTEFV
+1158 
-1168 SSATKLDDIIE
+1168 
-1179 NPGENIPA
+1179 
-1187 GYHKVTFTAGEG
+1187 
-1199 TSIESGTTV
+1199 
-1208 FAVKDG
+1208 
-1214 VSLPEDKLPVLK
+1214 
-1226 AKDGYTDAKWPEE
+1226 
-1239 ATQPITAD
+1239 
-1247 DTEFVSSAT
+1247 
-1256 KLDDK
+1256 K

-1307 VSAAGNKKGTV
+1307 VSADGNKKGTV

-1430 TVEGEKVEVG
+1430 TVEGEKVEV
-1440 GTVDLTDNVTNLP
+1440 
-1453 TLPEGTTVTDVTP
+1453 
-1466 GGTIDTNTPGNYEG
+1466 
-1480 VIEVTYP
+1480 
-1487 DGTKDTVKVPVE
+1487 
-1499 VTDNRSDADKY
+1499 
-1510 TPMVEGEK
+1510 
-1518 VEVGGTVDLTD
+1518 
-1529 NVTNLPT
+1529 
-1536 LPEGTTVTDVTPGGT
+1536 
-1551 IDTNTPGN
+1551 
-1559 YEGVI
+1559 
-1564 EVTYPDGT
+1564 
-1572 KDTVKVPVEVT
+1572 
-1583 DNRSDADKYTPMVE
+1583 
-1597 GEKVEVGGT
+1597 
-1606 VDLTDNVTNLPT
+1606 
-1618 LPEGTTVTDVTPGG
+1618 
-1632 TIDTNT
+1632 
-1638 PGNYEG
+1638 
-1644 VIEVT
+1644 
-1649 YPDGTKDTVK
+1649 
-1659 VPVEVTDNRS
+1659 
-1669 DADKYEPTVEG
+1669 
-1680 EKVEVGGTVDLTDNV
+1680 
-1695 TNLPALPEGTTV
+1695 
-1707 TDVTPGG
+1707 
-1714 TIDTN
+1714 
-1719 TPGNYEGVIEVTYP
+1719 
-1733 DGTKDTVKVPVE
+1733 
-1745 VTDNRS
+1745 
-1751 DADKYE
+1751 
-1757 PTVEGEKVEV
+1757 
-1767 GGTVDLTDNVT
+1767 
-1778 NLPTLPE
+1778 
-1785 GTTVTDVTPGGTI
+1785 
-1798 DTNTPG
+1798 
-1804 NYEGV
+1804 
-1809 IEVTYPDGT
+1809 
-1818 KDTVKVPVE
+1818 
-1827 VTDNRSDAD
+1827 
-1836 KYTPMVEGEKVEVGG
+1836 
-1851 TVDLTDNVTNLPTL
+1851 
-1865 PEGTTVTDVTP
+1865 
-1876 GGTIDTNTP
+1876 
-1885 GNYEGV
+1885 
-1891 IEVTYPDGTKDTVK
+1891 
-1905 VPVEVTDN
+1905 
-1913 RSDADKYEPT
+1913 
-1923 VEGEKVE
+1923 
-1930 VGGTVDLTDNVTN
+1930 
-1943 LPALPEGTTV
+1943 
-1953 TDVTP
+1953 
-1958 GGTIDTNTPG
+1958 
-1968 NYEGVIE
+1968 
-1975 VTYPDGTKDTVK
+1975 
-1987 VPVEVTDNRSDADKY
+1987 
-2002 EPTVEGEKVEIGG
+2002 GG

>member
-1 MVSKNNKRVF
+1 
-11 LEKTKK
+11 
-17 RVLKY
+17 
-22 SIKKLSV
+22 
-29 GVASVLIGVGLVL
+29 
-42 GTTELVKAQ
+42 
-51 DEISPSSPLETA
+51 
-63 ISSVQVGDKVAS
+63 
-75 GNTFQENPGY
+75 
-85 TKNYNFSD
+85 
-93 LQFSPQELTGDT
+93 
-105 LKGNTIGFEVY
+105 
-116 GKHNIAASTKNW
+116 
-128 EIRLQLDERLA
+128 
-139 KYVEKIQVDPKKGIG
+139 
-154 SSRRTFVRI
+154 
-163 NDSLGRPTNIWKV
+163 
-176 NYIRASDGLFAGAE
+176 
-190 TTDTQTAPNGVITF
+190 
-204 EKSLDEIFK
+204 
-213 EIGIDNLKTD
+213 
-223 RLMYRIYLVS
+223 
-233 HQDDDKIVPGI
+233 
-244 DSTGYFLT
+244 
-252 DSDDFYNSL
+252 
-261 DVSENNP
+261 
-268 DQFKHGSVSA
+268 
-278 KYEKPNT
+278 
-285 QTKDGSGSTGANGA
+285 
-299 IILDHKLTKNYNFSY
+299 
-314 SSSAKG
+314 
-320 TPWYANYKIDERLV
+320 
-334 PYVAGIQMHM
+334 MHM

-496 VKRKVFIHEL
+496 VKGKVFIHEL

-698 YNKDFGNASVDANTG
+698 YNKYFGNASVDANTG

-832 SSATKLDDIIENPG
+832 SSATKLDD
-846 DNIPAGYHKVTFT
+846 
-859 AGEGTSIE
+859 
-867 SGTTVFAVKDGVSL
+867 
-881 PEDKLPVLKAK
+881 
-892 DGYTDAKWPEEAT
+892 
-905 QPITADDTEFV
+905 
-916 SSATKL
+916 
-922 DDIIENPGDNIP
+922 
-934 AGYHKVTFTAGE
+934 
-946 GTSIESGTT
+946 
-955 VFAVKDGVSLPED
+955 
-968 KLPVLKAKD
+968 
-977 GYTDAKW
+977 
-984 PEEATQPIT
+984 
-993 ADDTEFVSSA
+993 
-1003 TKLDDI
+1003 
-1009 IENPGENIPAGY
+1009 
-1021 HKVTFT
+1021 
-1027 AGEGTSIESGT
+1027 
-1038 TVFAVKDGVSLPED
+1038 
-1052 KLPVLKAKDGYTDA
+1052 
-1066 KWPEE
+1066 
-1071 ATQPITADDTEFV
+1071 
-1084 SSATKLDDII
+1084 
-1094 ENPGDNIPAG
+1094 
-1104 YHKVTFTAGE
+1104 
-1114 GTSIESGTTV
+1114 
-1124 FAVKDGVSLPEDKL
+1124 
-1138 PVLKAKDGYTDAK
+1138 
-1151 WPEEATQ
+1151 
-1158 PITADDTEFV
+1158 
-1168 SSATKLDDIIE
+1168 
-1179 NPGENIPA
+1179 
-1187 GYHKVTFTAGEG
+1187 
-1199 TSIESGTTV
+1199 
-1208 FAVKDG
+1208 
-1214 VSLPEDKLPVLK
+1214 
-1226 AKDGYTDAKWPEE
+1226 
-1239 ATQPITAD
+1239 
-1247 DTEFVSSAT
+1247 
-1256 KLDDK
+1256 K

-1277 LNKEPDAFE
+1277 LNKEPDAF
-1286 GIKNKEDLPKD
+1286 
-1297 TKYTWKEKVD
+1297 
-1307 VSAAGNKKGTV
+1307 
-1318 VVTYPDG
+1318 
-1325 SSDEVEV
+1325 
-1332 DVTVT
+1332 
-1337 DNRSDADKYEPT
+1337 
-1349 VEGEKVE
+1349 
-1356 VGGTVDLTDNVTNLP
+1356 
-1371 TLPEGTTVTDVTPG
+1371 
-1385 GTIDTNTPGNYEG
+1385 
-1398 VIEVT
+1398 
-1403 YPDGTKDTVKVPV
+1403 
-1416 EVTDNRS
+1416 
-1423 DADKYEP
+1423 
-1430 TVEGEKVEVG
+1430 
-1440 GTVDLTDNVTNLP
+1440 
-1453 TLPEGTTVTDVTP
+1453 
-1466 GGTIDTNTPGNYEG
+1466 
-1480 VIEVTYP
+1480 
-1487 DGTKDTVKVPVE
+1487 
-1499 VTDNRSDADKY
+1499 
-1510 TPMVEGEK
+1510 
-1518 VEVGGTVDLTD
+1518 
-1529 NVTNLPT
+1529 
-1536 LPEGTTVTDVTPGGT
+1536 
-1551 IDTNTPGN
+1551 
-1559 YEGVI
+1559 
-1564 EVTYPDGT
+1564 
-1572 KDTVKVPVEVT
+1572 
-1583 DNRSDADKYTPMVE
+1583 
-1597 GEKVEVGGT
+1597 
-1606 VDLTDNVTNLPT
+1606 
-1618 LPEGTTVTDVTPGG
+1618 
-1632 TIDTNT
+1632 
-1638 PGNYEG
+1638 
-1644 VIEVT
+1644 
-1649 YPDGTKDTVK
+1649 
-1659 VPVEVTDNRS
+1659 
-1669 DADKYEPTVEG
+1669 
-1680 EKVEVGGTVDLTDNV
+1680 
-1695 TNLPALPEGTTV
+1695 
-1707 TDVTPGG
+1707 
-1714 TIDTN
+1714 
-1719 TPGNYEGVIEVTYP
+1719 
-1733 DGTKDTVKVPVE
+1733 
-1745 VTDNRS
+1745 
-1751 DADKYE
+1751 
-1757 PTVEGEKVEV
+1757 
-1767 GGTVDLTDNVT
+1767 
-1778 NLPTLPE
+1778 
-1785 GTTVTDVTPGGTI
+1785 
-1798 DTNTPG
+1798 
-1804 NYEGV
+1804 
-1809 IEVTYPDGT
+1809 
-1818 KDTVKVPVE
+1818 
-1827 VTDNRSDAD
+1827 
-1836 KYTPMVEGEKVEVGG
+1836 
-1851 TVDLTDNVTNLPTL
+1851 
-1865 PEGTTVTDVTP
+1865 
-1876 GGTIDTNTP
+1876 
-1885 GNYEGV
+1885 
-1891 IEVTYPDGTKDTVK
+1891 
-1905 VPVEVTDN
+1905 
-1913 RSDADKYEPT
+1913 
-1923 VEGEKVE
+1923 
-1930 VGGTVDLTDNVTN
+1930 
-1943 LPALPEGTTV
+1943 
-1953 TDVTP
+1953 
-1958 GGTIDTNTPG
+1958 
-1968 NYEGVIE
+1968 
-1975 VTYPDGTKDTVK
+1975 
-1987 VPVEVTDNRSDADKY
+1987 
-2002 EPTVEGEKVEIGG
+2002 
-2015 TVDLTDNVTN
+2015 
-2025 LPALPEGT
+2025 
-2033 TVTDVTPGGTI
+2033 
-2044 DTNTPGNYE
+2044 
-2053 GVIEVTYPDGTKDT
+2053 
-2067 VKVPVEVTDNR
+2067 
-2078 SNADKYNPEGQKVT
+2078 
-2092 TDLNKEP
+2092 
-2099 DASEGIKNKED
+2099 EGIKNKED

>member
-29 GVASVLIGVGLVL
+29 GVASVLVGAGLVL

-51 DEISPSSPLETA
+51 DEISPSTPLETA

-278 KYEKPNT
+278 KYEEPNT

-314 SSSAKG
+314 SASAKG

-357 SGTKVAD
+357 SGKKVAD

-370 EGHENYGI
+370 KDHENYGV
-378 GSITNNDLTKLIDF
+378 GSITDNDLTKLIDF
-392 ANASPRPVVIRY
+392 ANASPRPVVVRY

-412 DEILEDMKATAQV
+412 DEILKEMKTAAQV
-425 EENKPFGE
+425 EGNEPFGE
-433 DFIFDS
+433 DFIFDC

-496 VKRKVFIHEL
+496 VKGKVFIHEL

-512 AQLVDKEGTV
+512 AQLVDKEGNV
-522 LAEKTIAPNEK
+522 LAEKDIAPNEK
-533 DGAPISDTV
+533 DGAPVSGTV
-542 EFEFT
+542 DFEFT

-554 IAKDELKI
+554 IAKDELKV
-562 QIVSP
+562 QIVST
-567 GFDKPEEGS
+567 GFDKAEEGS
-576 TVIKESPKA
+576 TIIKESPKA
-585 VDKQTV
+585 IDKQTV

-600 ESIRNNKNLPE
+600 ESIRNNQSLP
-611 DAEYSWKTEPDTSN
+611 DNATYSWKTEPDTSKA
-625 VTDSTKGIVT
+625 TDNTKGVVT
-635 VKIGNRTFDV
+635 VTIGNRTFDV
-645 DVEFAVK
+645 AVEFAVE
-652 ASQAMENDATY
+652 ASQAMENNATY
-663 VPITTTPETT
+663 DAIETQPETT
-673 VQSGKPTFDKPD
+673 VQSGKPKFDKDDVRLSNNPFAIDDTFDETQGKVTID
-685 VPLAKDA
+685 SA
-692 FSISDV
+692 
-698 YNKDFGNASVDANTG
+698 TG
-713 IVTFTP
+713 EVTFTP
-719 AKGVGESEPIT
+719 EKGIGEDKPT
-730 GTIPIK
+730 KVTIP
-736 IVYQDGSVG
+736 VSVTYEDGSVG
-745 TTDLAVTVSKDIY
+745 KTELIVTVGK
-758 ENPGENIPAG
+758 G
-768 YHKVTFT
+768 
-775 AGEGTSIES
+775 
-784 GTTVFAV
+784 
-791 KDGVSLPEDKL
+791 
-802 PVLKA
+802 
-807 KDGYTDAKWPEEATQ
+807 
-822 PITADDTEFV
+822 
-832 SSATKLDDIIENPG
+832 IIENPG

-905 QPITADDTEFV
+905 QPIKADDTEFV

-968 KLPVLKAKD
+968 RLPVLKAKD

-984 PEEATQPIT
+984 PEEATQPI
-993 ADDTEFVSSA
+993 
-1003 TKLDDI
+1003 K
-1009 IENPGENIPAGY
+1009 
-1021 HKVTFT
+1021 
-1027 AGEGTSIESGT
+1027 
-1038 TVFAVKDGVSLPED
+1038 
-1052 KLPVLKAKDGYTDA
+1052 
-1066 KWPEE
+1066 
-1071 ATQPITADDTEFV
+1071 ADDTEFV

-1124 FAVKDGVSLPEDKL
+1124 FAVKDGVSLPEDR
-1138 PVLKAKDGYTDAK
+1138 
-1151 WPEEATQ
+1151 
-1158 PITADDTEFV
+1158 
-1168 SSATKLDDIIE
+1168 
-1179 NPGENIPA
+1179 
-1187 GYHKVTFTAGEG
+1187 
-1199 TSIESGTTV
+1199 
-1208 FAVKDG
+1208 
-1214 VSLPEDKLPVLK
+1214 LPVLK

-1277 LNKEPDAFE
+1277 LNKEPDASE
-1286 GIKNKEDLPKD
+1286 AIKNKKDLPKD
-1297 TKYTWKEKVD
+1297 TMYTWKEKVD
-1307 VSAAGNKKGTV
+1307 VSTAGNKKGTV

-1356 VGGTVDLTDNVTNLP
+1356 IGGTVDLTDNVTNLPTLPEGTTVTDVTPGGTIDTNTPGNYEGVIEVTYPDGTKDTVKVPVEVTDNRSDADKYTPMVEGEKVEIGGTVDLTDNVTNLP

-1430 TVEGEKVEVG
+1430 TVEGEKVE
-1440 GTVDLTDNVTNLP
+1440 
-1453 TLPEGTTVTDVTP
+1453 
-1466 GGTIDTNTPGNYEG
+1466 I
-1480 VIEVTYP
+1480 
-1487 DGTKDTVKVPVE
+1487 
-1499 VTDNRSDADKY
+1499 
-1510 TPMVEGEK
+1510 
-1518 VEVGGTVDLTD
+1518 
-1529 NVTNLPT
+1529 
-1536 LPEGTTVTDVTPGGT
+1536 
-1551 IDTNTPGN
+1551 
-1559 YEGVI
+1559 
-1564 EVTYPDGT
+1564 
-1572 KDTVKVPVEVT
+1572 
-1583 DNRSDADKYTPMVE
+1583 
-1597 GEKVEVGGT
+1597 GGT

-1680 EKVEVGGTVDLTDNV
+1680 EKVE
-1695 TNLPALPEGTTV
+1695 
-1707 TDVTPGG
+1707 
-1714 TIDTN
+1714 I
-1719 TPGNYEGVIEVTYP
+1719 
-1733 DGTKDTVKVPVE
+1733 
-1745 VTDNRS
+1745 
-1751 DADKYE
+1751 
-1757 PTVEGEKVEV
+1757 
-1767 GGTVDLTDNVT
+1767 
-1778 NLPTLPE
+1778 
-1785 GTTVTDVTPGGTI
+1785 
-1798 DTNTPG
+1798 
-1804 NYEGV
+1804 
-1809 IEVTYPDGT
+1809 
-1818 KDTVKVPVE
+1818 
-1827 VTDNRSDAD
+1827 
-1836 KYTPMVEGEKVEVGG
+1836 GG

-1930 VGGTVDLTDNVTN
+1930 
-1943 LPALPEGTTV
+1943 
-1953 TDVTP
+1953 
-1958 GGTIDTNTPG
+1958 
-1968 NYEGVIE
+1968 
-1975 VTYPDGTKDTVK
+1975 
-1987 VPVEVTDNRSDADKY
+1987 
-2002 EPTVEGEKVEIGG
+2002 IGG
-2015 TVDLTDNVTN
+2015 
-2025 LPALPEGT
+2025 
-2033 TVTDVTPGGTI
+2033 
-2044 DTNTPGNYE
+2044 
-2053 GVIEVTYPDGTKDT
+2053 
-2067 VKVPVEVTDNR
+2067 
-2078 SNADKYNPEGQKVT
+2078 
-2092 TDLNKEP
+2092 EP

-2129 NKKGTIVVTYPDG
+2129 NKKGTIIVTYPDG

-2269 GSQHHGTAD
+2269 GSQYHGTAD
-2278 KNGNFTVKVPKLE
+2278 ENGNFTVKVPKLE

-2309 PTNVVVSSNKKDSG
+2309 PTDVVVSSNTKDSG
-2323 KNGSKGSK
+2323 KNDNKGK

-2358 ESDSNIFTISG
+2358 EIDSNIFTISG

>member
-496 VKRKVFIHEL
+496 VKGKVFIHEL

-698 YNKDFGNASVDANTG
+698 YNKYFGNASVDANTG

-758 ENPGENIPAG
+758 ENPGE
-768 YHKVTFT
+768 
-775 AGEGTSIES
+775 
-784 GTTVFAV
+784 
-791 KDGVSLPEDKL
+791 
-802 PVLKA
+802 
-807 KDGYTDAKWPEEATQ
+807 
-822 PITADDTEFV
+822 
-832 SSATKLDDIIENPG
+832 
-846 DNIPAGYHKVTFT
+846 
-859 AGEGTSIE
+859 
-867 SGTTVFAVKDGVSL
+867 
-881 PEDKLPVLKAK
+881 
-892 DGYTDAKWPEEAT
+892 
-905 QPITADDTEFV
+905 
-916 SSATKL
+916 
-922 DDIIENPGDNIP
+922 NIP

-1179 NPGENIPA
+1179 NPGDNIPA

-1510 TPMVEGEK
+1510 TPM
-1518 VEVGGTVDLTD
+1518 
-1529 NVTNLPT
+1529 
-1536 LPEGTTVTDVTPGGT
+1536 
-1551 IDTNTPGN
+1551 
-1559 YEGVI
+1559 
-1564 EVTYPDGT
+1564 
-1572 KDTVKVPVEVT
+1572 
-1583 DNRSDADKYTPMVE
+1583 
-1597 GEKVEVGGT
+1597 
-1606 VDLTDNVTNLPT
+1606 
-1618 LPEGTTVTDVTPGG
+1618 
-1632 TIDTNT
+1632 
-1638 PGNYEG
+1638 
-1644 VIEVT
+1644 
-1649 YPDGTKDTVK
+1649 
-1659 VPVEVTDNRS
+1659 
-1669 DADKYEPTVEG
+1669 
-1680 EKVEVGGTVDLTDNV
+1680 
-1695 TNLPALPEGTTV
+1695 
-1707 TDVTPGG
+1707 
-1714 TIDTN
+1714 
-1719 TPGNYEGVIEVTYP
+1719 
-1733 DGTKDTVKVPVE
+1733 
-1745 VTDNRS
+1745 
-1751 DADKYE
+1751 
-1757 PTVEGEKVEV
+1757 VEGEKVEV

>member
-1 MVSKNNKRVF
+1 MISKNNKRVF

-29 GVASVLIGVGLVL
+29 GVASVLVGVGLVL

-51 DEISPSSPLETA
+51 DEISPSTPLETA

-116 GKHNIAASTKNW
+116 GKHNIAASTDNW

-139 KYVEKIQVDPKKGIG
+139 KYVENIQVDSKKVAGI
-154 SSRRTFVRI
+154 SYRRTFVRI

-204 EKSLDEIFK
+204 EKNLDEIFQ
-213 EIGIDNLKTD
+213 EIGEDNLKSD

-233 HQDDDKIVPGI
+233 HQDNDKIVPGI
-244 DSTGYFLT
+244 ESTGYFIT
-252 DSDDFYNSL
+252 DQDNFYNKL

-268 DQFKHGSVSA
+268 DQFKHGSVST
-278 KYEKPNT
+278 KYEKPNV

-299 IILDHKLTKNYNFSY
+299 IILDHKLTKEKNFSY
-314 SSSAKG
+314 SVSATG

-344 VQADKVTYDVSFE
+344 VQADRVVYDVSFE

-370 EGHENYGI
+370 EGHENYGV

-392 ANASPRPVVIRY
+392 SNASPRPVVIRY
-404 VLQLTKPL
+404 VLQLTEPL
-412 DEILEDMKATAQV
+412 DEILAEMKTAAQV
-425 EENKPFGE
+425 EGNEPFGE

-496 VKRKVFIHEL
+496 VKGKVFIHEL

-547 GVDSSKL
+547 GVDSNKL
-554 IAKDELKI
+554 IAKDELKV

-625 VTDSTKGIVT
+625 VADSTKGIVT

-673 VQSGKPTFDKPD
+673 IQSGKPTFDKPD
-685 VPLAKDA
+685 VPLANDA
-692 FSISDV
+692 FSILDV

-719 AKGVGESEPIT
+719 AKGVGETEPIT

-758 ENPGENIPAG
+758 ENPGE
-768 YHKVTFT
+768 
-775 AGEGTSIES
+775 
-784 GTTVFAV
+784 
-791 KDGVSLPEDKL
+791 
-802 PVLKA
+802 
-807 KDGYTDAKWPEEATQ
+807 
-822 PITADDTEFV
+822 
-832 SSATKLDDIIENPG
+832 
-846 DNIPAGYHKVTFT
+846 
-859 AGEGTSIE
+859 
-867 SGTTVFAVKDGVSL
+867 
-881 PEDKLPVLKAK
+881 
-892 DGYTDAKWPEEAT
+892 
-905 QPITADDTEFV
+905 
-916 SSATKL
+916 
-922 DDIIENPGDNIP
+922 NIP

-1094 ENPGDNIPAG
+1094 ENPGENIPAGYHKVTFTAGEGTSIESGTTVFAVKDGVSLPEDKLPVLKAKDGYTDAKWPEEATQPITADDTEFVSSATKLDDIIENPGENIPAGYHKVTFTAGEGTSIESGTTVFAVKDGVSLPEDKLPVLKAKDGYTDAKWPEEATQPITADDTEFVSSATKLDDIIENPGENIPAGYHKVTFTAGEGTSIESGTTVFAVKDGVSLPEDKLPVLKAKDGYTDAKWPEEATQPITADDTEFVSSATKLDDIIENPGENIPAGYHKVTFTAGEGTSIESGTTVFAVKDGVSLPEDKLPVLKAKDGYTDAKWPEEATQPITADDTEFVSSATKLDDIIENPGENIPAG

-1277 LNKEPDAFE
+1277 LNKEPDASE
-1286 GIKNKEDLPKD
+1286 AIKNKKDLPKD

-1307 VSAAGNKKGTV
+1307 VSTAGNKKGTV

-1356 VGGTVDLTDNVTNLP
+1356 IGGTVDLTDNVTNLP

-1430 TVEGEKVEVG
+1430 TVEGEKVEIG

-1518 VEVGGTVDLTD
+1518 VE
-1529 NVTNLPT
+1529 
-1536 LPEGTTVTDVTPGGT
+1536 
-1551 IDTNTPGN
+1551 I
-1559 YEGVI
+1559 
-1564 EVTYPDGT
+1564 
-1572 KDTVKVPVEVT
+1572 
-1583 DNRSDADKYTPMVE
+1583 
-1597 GEKVEVGGT
+1597 GGT

-1680 EKVEVGGTVDLTDNV
+1680 EKVE
-1695 TNLPALPEGTTV
+1695 
-1707 TDVTPGG
+1707 
-1714 TIDTN
+1714 I
-1719 TPGNYEGVIEVTYP
+1719 
-1733 DGTKDTVKVPVE
+1733 
-1745 VTDNRS
+1745 
-1751 DADKYE
+1751 
-1757 PTVEGEKVEV
+1757 

-1785 GTTVTDVTPGGTI
+1785 GTTVTDVTP
-1798 DTNTPG
+1798 
-1804 NYEGV
+1804 
-1809 IEVTYPDGT
+1809 
-1818 KDTVKVPVE
+1818 
-1827 VTDNRSDAD
+1827 S
-1836 KYTPMVEGEKVEVGG
+1836 
-1851 TVDLTDNVTNLPTL
+1851 
-1865 PEGTTVTDVTP
+1865 
-1876 GGTIDTNTP
+1876 
-1885 GNYEGV
+1885 
-1891 IEVTYPDGTKDTVK
+1891 
-1905 VPVEVTDN
+1905 
-1913 RSDADKYEPT
+1913 
-1923 VEGEKVE
+1923 
-1930 VGGTVDLTDNVTN
+1930 
-1943 LPALPEGTTV
+1943 
-1953 TDVTP
+1953 
-1958 GGTIDTNTPG
+1958 
-1968 NYEGVIE
+1968 
-1975 VTYPDGTKDTVK
+1975 
-1987 VPVEVTDNRSDADKY
+1987 
-2002 EPTVEGEKVEIGG
+2002 
-2015 TVDLTDNVTN
+2015 
-2025 LPALPEGT
+2025 
-2033 TVTDVTPGGTI
+2033 GTI

-2269 GSQHHGTAD
+2269 GSQYHGTAD

-2291 AGTKVIVTAT
+2291 AGTKVRVTAT

-2331 TDNQGSNSNQDKN
+2331 TDNQDGNSNQDKN

>member
-496 VKRKVFIHEL
+496 VKGKVFIHEL

-922 DDIIENPGDNIP
+922 DD
-934 AGYHKVTFTAGE
+934 
-946 GTSIESGTT
+946 
-955 VFAVKDGVSLPED
+955 
-968 KLPVLKAKD
+968 
-977 GYTDAKW
+977 
-984 PEEATQPIT
+984 
-993 ADDTEFVSSA
+993 
-1003 TKLDDI
+1003 
-1009 IENPGENIPAGY
+1009 
-1021 HKVTFT
+1021 
-1027 AGEGTSIESGT
+1027 
-1038 TVFAVKDGVSLPED
+1038 
-1052 KLPVLKAKDGYTDA
+1052 
-1066 KWPEE
+1066 
-1071 ATQPITADDTEFV
+1071 
-1084 SSATKLDDII
+1084 
-1094 ENPGDNIPAG
+1094 
-1104 YHKVTFTAGE
+1104 
-1114 GTSIESGTTV
+1114 
-1124 FAVKDGVSLPEDKL
+1124 
-1138 PVLKAKDGYTDAK
+1138 
-1151 WPEEATQ
+1151 
-1158 PITADDTEFV
+1158 
-1168 SSATKLDDIIE
+1168 
-1179 NPGENIPA
+1179 
-1187 GYHKVTFTAGEG
+1187 
-1199 TSIESGTTV
+1199 
-1208 FAVKDG
+1208 
-1214 VSLPEDKLPVLK
+1214 
-1226 AKDGYTDAKWPEE
+1226 
-1239 ATQPITAD
+1239 
-1247 DTEFVSSAT
+1247 
-1256 KLDDK
+1256 K

-1371 TLPEGTTVTDVTPG
+1371 T
-1385 GTIDTNTPGNYEG
+1385 
-1398 VIEVT
+1398 
-1403 YPDGTKDTVKVPV
+1403 
-1416 EVTDNRS
+1416 
-1423 DADKYEP
+1423 
-1430 TVEGEKVEVG
+1430 
-1440 GTVDLTDNVTNLP
+1440 
-1453 TLPEGTTVTDVTP
+1453 
-1466 GGTIDTNTPGNYEG
+1466 
-1480 VIEVTYP
+1480 
-1487 DGTKDTVKVPVE
+1487 
-1499 VTDNRSDADKY
+1499 
-1510 TPMVEGEK
+1510 
-1518 VEVGGTVDLTD
+1518 
-1529 NVTNLPT
+1529 
-1536 LPEGTTVTDVTPGGT
+1536 
-1551 IDTNTPGN
+1551 
-1559 YEGVI
+1559 
-1564 EVTYPDGT
+1564 
-1572 KDTVKVPVEVT
+1572 
-1583 DNRSDADKYTPMVE
+1583 
-1597 GEKVEVGGT
+1597 
-1606 VDLTDNVTNLPT
+1606 
-1618 LPEGTTVTDVTPGG
+1618 
-1632 TIDTNT
+1632 
-1638 PGNYEG
+1638 
-1644 VIEVT
+1644 
-1649 YPDGTKDTVK
+1649 
-1659 VPVEVTDNRS
+1659 
-1669 DADKYEPTVEG
+1669 
-1680 EKVEVGGTVDLTDNV
+1680 
-1695 TNLPALPEGTTV
+1695 
-1707 TDVTPGG
+1707 
-1714 TIDTN
+1714 
-1719 TPGNYEGVIEVTYP
+1719 
-1733 DGTKDTVKVPVE
+1733 
-1745 VTDNRS
+1745 
-1751 DADKYE
+1751 
-1757 PTVEGEKVEV
+1757 
-1767 GGTVDLTDNVT
+1767 
-1778 NLPTLPE
+1778 
-1785 GTTVTDVTPGGTI
+1785 
-1798 DTNTPG
+1798 
-1804 NYEGV
+1804 
-1809 IEVTYPDGT
+1809 
-1818 KDTVKVPVE
+1818 
-1827 VTDNRSDAD
+1827 
-1836 KYTPMVEGEKVEVGG
+1836 
-1851 TVDLTDNVTNLPTL
+1851 
-1865 PEGTTVTDVTP
+1865 
-1876 GGTIDTNTP
+1876 
-1885 GNYEGV
+1885 
-1891 IEVTYPDGTKDTVK
+1891 
-1905 VPVEVTDN
+1905 
-1913 RSDADKYEPT
+1913 
-1923 VEGEKVE
+1923 
-1930 VGGTVDLTDNVTN
+1930 
-1943 LPALPEGTTV
+1943 LPEGTTV

>member
-496 VKRKVFIHEL
+496 VKGKVFIHEL

-698 YNKDFGNASVDANTG
+698 YNKYFGNASVDANTG

-758 ENPGENIPAG
+758 ENPGE
-768 YHKVTFT
+768 
-775 AGEGTSIES
+775 
-784 GTTVFAV
+784 
-791 KDGVSLPEDKL
+791 
-802 PVLKA
+802 
-807 KDGYTDAKWPEEATQ
+807 
-822 PITADDTEFV
+822 
-832 SSATKLDDIIENPG
+832 
-846 DNIPAGYHKVTFT
+846 
-859 AGEGTSIE
+859 
-867 SGTTVFAVKDGVSL
+867 
-881 PEDKLPVLKAK
+881 
-892 DGYTDAKWPEEAT
+892 
-905 QPITADDTEFV
+905 
-916 SSATKL
+916 
-922 DDIIENPGDNIP
+922 
-934 AGYHKVTFTAGE
+934 
-946 GTSIESGTT
+946 
-955 VFAVKDGVSLPED
+955 
-968 KLPVLKAKD
+968 
-977 GYTDAKW
+977 
-984 PEEATQPIT
+984 
-993 ADDTEFVSSA
+993 
-1003 TKLDDI
+1003 
-1009 IENPGENIPAGY
+1009 
-1021 HKVTFT
+1021 
-1027 AGEGTSIESGT
+1027 
-1038 TVFAVKDGVSLPED
+1038 
-1052 KLPVLKAKDGYTDA
+1052 
-1066 KWPEE
+1066 
-1071 ATQPITADDTEFV
+1071 
-1084 SSATKLDDII
+1084 
-1094 ENPGDNIPAG
+1094 NIPAG

-1349 VEGEKVE
+1349 
-1356 VGGTVDLTDNVTNLP
+1356 
-1371 TLPEGTTVTDVTPG
+1371 
-1385 GTIDTNTPGNYEG
+1385 
-1398 VIEVT
+1398 
-1403 YPDGTKDTVKVPV
+1403 
-1416 EVTDNRS
+1416 
-1423 DADKYEP
+1423 
-1430 TVEGEKVEVG
+1430 
-1440 GTVDLTDNVTNLP
+1440 
-1453 TLPEGTTVTDVTP
+1453 
-1466 GGTIDTNTPGNYEG
+1466 
-1480 VIEVTYP
+1480 
-1487 DGTKDTVKVPVE
+1487 
-1499 VTDNRSDADKY
+1499 
-1510 TPMVEGEK
+1510 
-1518 VEVGGTVDLTD
+1518 
-1529 NVTNLPT
+1529 
-1536 LPEGTTVTDVTPGGT
+1536 
-1551 IDTNTPGN
+1551 
-1559 YEGVI
+1559 
-1564 EVTYPDGT
+1564 
-1572 KDTVKVPVEVT
+1572 
-1583 DNRSDADKYTPMVE
+1583 
-1597 GEKVEVGGT
+1597 
-1606 VDLTDNVTNLPT
+1606 
-1618 LPEGTTVTDVTPGG
+1618 
-1632 TIDTNT
+1632 
-1638 PGNYEG
+1638 
-1644 VIEVT
+1644 
-1649 YPDGTKDTVK
+1649 
-1659 VPVEVTDNRS
+1659 
-1669 DADKYEPTVEG
+1669 
-1680 EKVEVGGTVDLTDNV
+1680 
-1695 TNLPALPEGTTV
+1695 
-1707 TDVTPGG
+1707 
-1714 TIDTN
+1714 
-1719 TPGNYEGVIEVTYP
+1719 
-1733 DGTKDTVKVPVE
+1733 
-1745 VTDNRS
+1745 
-1751 DADKYE
+1751 
-1757 PTVEGEKVEV
+1757 
-1767 GGTVDLTDNVT
+1767 
-1778 NLPTLPE
+1778 
-1785 GTTVTDVTPGGTI
+1785 
-1798 DTNTPG
+1798 
-1804 NYEGV
+1804 
-1809 IEVTYPDGT
+1809 
-1818 KDTVKVPVE
+1818 
-1827 VTDNRSDAD
+1827 
-1836 KYTPMVEGEKVEVGG
+1836 VEGEKVEVGG

-2193 TTYTWKEKVDV
+2193 TTYAWKEKVDVSTAGNKKGTIVVTYPDGSSDEVEVDVTVTDTRSDADKYNPEGQKVTTDLNKEPDASEGIKNKEDLPKGTTYTWKEKVDV

>member
-496 VKRKVFIHEL
+496 VKGKVFIHEL

-1757 PTVEGEKVEV
+1757 PTVEGEKVE
-1767 GGTVDLTDNVT
+1767 
-1778 NLPTLPE
+1778 
-1785 GTTVTDVTPGGTI
+1785 
-1798 DTNTPG
+1798 
-1804 NYEGV
+1804 
-1809 IEVTYPDGT
+1809 
-1818 KDTVKVPVE
+1818 
-1827 VTDNRSDAD
+1827 
-1836 KYTPMVEGEKVEVGG
+1836 
-1851 TVDLTDNVTNLPTL
+1851 
-1865 PEGTTVTDVTP
+1865 
-1876 GGTIDTNTP
+1876 
-1885 GNYEGV
+1885 
-1891 IEVTYPDGTKDTVK
+1891 
-1905 VPVEVTDN
+1905 
-1913 RSDADKYEPT
+1913 
-1923 VEGEKVE
+1923 
-1930 VGGTVDLTDNVTN
+1930 
-1943 LPALPEGTTV
+1943 
-1953 TDVTP
+1953 
-1958 GGTIDTNTPG
+1958 
-1968 NYEGVIE
+1968 
-1975 VTYPDGTKDTVK
+1975 
-1987 VPVEVTDNRSDADKY
+1987 
-2002 EPTVEGEKVEIGG
+2002 IGG

>member
-1 MVSKNNKRVF
+1 
-11 LEKTKK
+11 
-17 RVLKY
+17 
-22 SIKKLSV
+22 
-29 GVASVLIGVGLVL
+29 
-42 GTTELVKAQ
+42 
-51 DEISPSSPLETA
+51 
-63 ISSVQVGDKVAS
+63 
-75 GNTFQENPGY
+75 
-85 TKNYNFSD
+85 
-93 LQFSPQELTGDT
+93 
-105 LKGNTIGFEVY
+105 
-116 GKHNIAASTKNW
+116 
-128 EIRLQLDERLA
+128 
-139 KYVEKIQVDPKKGIG
+139 
-154 SSRRTFVRI
+154 
-163 NDSLGRPTNIWKV
+163 
-176 NYIRASDGLFAGAE
+176 
-190 TTDTQTAPNGVITF
+190 
-204 EKSLDEIFK
+204 
-213 EIGIDNLKTD
+213 
-223 RLMYRIYLVS
+223 
-233 HQDDDKIVPGI
+233 
-244 DSTGYFLT
+244 
-252 DSDDFYNSL
+252 
-261 DVSENNP
+261 
-268 DQFKHGSVSA
+268 
-278 KYEKPNT
+278 
-285 QTKDGSGSTGANGA
+285 
-299 IILDHKLTKNYNFSY
+299 
-314 SSSAKG
+314 
-320 TPWYANYKIDERLV
+320 
-334 PYVAGIQMHM
+334 
-344 VQADKVTYDVSFE
+344 
-357 SGTKVAD
+357 
-364 LAIERR
+364 
-370 EGHENYGI
+370 
-378 GSITNNDLTKLIDF
+378 
-392 ANASPRPVVIRY
+392 
-404 VLQLTKPL
+404 
-412 DEILEDMKATAQV
+412 
-425 EENKPFGE
+425 
-433 DFIFDS
+433 
-439 WLSDTNKK
+439 
-447 LIQNTYG
+447 
-454 TGYYYLQDI
+454 
-463 DGDGNP
+463 
-469 DDKEESGDTNPY
+469 
-481 IGKPELEEVYDVDTT
+481 
-496 VKRKVFIHEL
+496 
-506 AGTGHK
+506 
-512 AQLVDKEGTV
+512 
-522 LAEKTIAPNEK
+522 
-533 DGAPISDTV
+533 
-542 EFEFT
+542 
-547 GVDSSKL
+547 
-554 IAKDELKI
+554 
-562 QIVSP
+562 
-567 GFDKPEEGS
+567 
-576 TVIKESPKA
+576 
-585 VDKQTV
+585 
-591 VVGFKPDAK
+591 
-600 ESIRNNKNLPE
+600 
-611 DAEYSWKTEPDTSN
+611 
-625 VTDSTKGIVT
+625 
-635 VKIGNRTFDV
+635 
-645 DVEFAVK
+645 
-652 ASQAMENDATY
+652 
-663 VPITTTPETT
+663 
-673 VQSGKPTFDKPD
+673 
-685 VPLAKDA
+685 
-692 FSISDV
+692 
-698 YNKDFGNASVDANTG
+698 
-713 IVTFTP
+713 
-719 AKGVGESEPIT
+719 
-730 GTIPIK
+730 
-736 IVYQDGSVG
+736 
-745 TTDLAVTVSKDIY
+745 
-758 ENPGENIPAG
+758 
-768 YHKVTFT
+768 
-775 AGEGTSIES
+775 
-784 GTTVFAV
+784 
-791 KDGVSLPEDKL
+791 
-802 PVLKA
+802 
-807 KDGYTDAKWPEEATQ
+807 
-822 PITADDTEFV
+822 
-832 SSATKLDDIIENPG
+832 
-846 DNIPAGYHKVTFT
+846 
-859 AGEGTSIE
+859 
-867 SGTTVFAVKDGVSL
+867 
-881 PEDKLPVLKAK
+881 
-892 DGYTDAKWPEEAT
+892 
-905 QPITADDTEFV
+905 
-916 SSATKL
+916 
-922 DDIIENPGDNIP
+922 
-934 AGYHKVTFTAGE
+934 
-946 GTSIESGTT
+946 
-955 VFAVKDGVSLPED
+955 
-968 KLPVLKAKD
+968 
-977 GYTDAKW
+977 
-984 PEEATQPIT
+984 
-993 ADDTEFVSSA
+993 
-1003 TKLDDI
+1003 
-1009 IENPGENIPAGY
+1009 
-1021 HKVTFT
+1021 
-1027 AGEGTSIESGT
+1027 
-1038 TVFAVKDGVSLPED
+1038 
-1052 KLPVLKAKDGYTDA
+1052 
-1066 KWPEE
+1066 
-1071 ATQPITADDTEFV
+1071 
-1084 SSATKLDDII
+1084 
-1094 ENPGDNIPAG
+1094 
-1104 YHKVTFTAGE
+1104 
-1114 GTSIESGTTV
+1114 
-1124 FAVKDGVSLPEDKL
+1124 DKL

-1349 VEGEKVE
+1349 
-1356 VGGTVDLTDNVTNLP
+1356 
-1371 TLPEGTTVTDVTPG
+1371 
-1385 GTIDTNTPGNYEG
+1385 
-1398 VIEVT
+1398 
-1403 YPDGTKDTVKVPV
+1403 
-1416 EVTDNRS
+1416 
-1423 DADKYEP
+1423 
-1430 TVEGEKVEVG
+1430 
-1440 GTVDLTDNVTNLP
+1440 
-1453 TLPEGTTVTDVTP
+1453 
-1466 GGTIDTNTPGNYEG
+1466 
-1480 VIEVTYP
+1480 
-1487 DGTKDTVKVPVE
+1487 
-1499 VTDNRSDADKY
+1499 
-1510 TPMVEGEK
+1510 
-1518 VEVGGTVDLTD
+1518 
-1529 NVTNLPT
+1529 
-1536 LPEGTTVTDVTPGGT
+1536 
-1551 IDTNTPGN
+1551 
-1559 YEGVI
+1559 
-1564 EVTYPDGT
+1564 
-1572 KDTVKVPVEVT
+1572 
-1583 DNRSDADKYTPMVE
+1583 
-1597 GEKVEVGGT
+1597 
-1606 VDLTDNVTNLPT
+1606 
-1618 LPEGTTVTDVTPGG
+1618 
-1632 TIDTNT
+1632 
-1638 PGNYEG
+1638 
-1644 VIEVT
+1644 
-1649 YPDGTKDTVK
+1649 
-1659 VPVEVTDNRS
+1659 
-1669 DADKYEPTVEG
+1669 
-1680 EKVEVGGTVDLTDNV
+1680 
-1695 TNLPALPEGTTV
+1695 
-1707 TDVTPGG
+1707 
-1714 TIDTN
+1714 
-1719 TPGNYEGVIEVTYP
+1719 
-1733 DGTKDTVKVPVE
+1733 
-1745 VTDNRS
+1745 
-1751 DADKYE
+1751 
-1757 PTVEGEKVEV
+1757 
-1767 GGTVDLTDNVT
+1767 
-1778 NLPTLPE
+1778 
-1785 GTTVTDVTPGGTI
+1785 
-1798 DTNTPG
+1798 
-1804 NYEGV
+1804 
-1809 IEVTYPDGT
+1809 
-1818 KDTVKVPVE
+1818 
-1827 VTDNRSDAD
+1827 
-1836 KYTPMVEGEKVEVGG
+1836 VEGEKVEVGG

>member
-29 GVASVLIGVGLVL
+29 GVASVLVGVGLVL

-51 DEISPSSPLETA
+51 DEISPSTPLETA

-278 KYEKPNT
+278 KYEEPNT

-314 SSSAKG
+314 SASAKG

-357 SGTKVAD
+357 SGKKVAD

-370 EGHENYGI
+370 KDHENYGV
-378 GSITNNDLTKLIDF
+378 GSITDNDLTKLIDF
-392 ANASPRPVVIRY
+392 ANASPRPVVVRY

-412 DEILEDMKATAQV
+412 DEILKEMKTAAQV
-425 EENKPFGE
+425 EGNEPFGE
-433 DFIFDS
+433 DFIFDC

-469 DDKEESGDTNPY
+469 DDKEESGDTDPY

-496 VKRKVFIHEL
+496 VKGKVFIHEL

-512 AQLVDKEGTV
+512 AQLVDKEGNV
-522 LAEKTIAPNEK
+522 LAEKDIAPNEK
-533 DGAPISDTV
+533 DGAPVSGTV
-542 EFEFT
+542 DFEFT

-554 IAKDELKI
+554 IAKDELKV
-562 QIVSP
+562 QIVST
-567 GFDKPEEGS
+567 GFDKAEEGS
-576 TVIKESPKA
+576 TIIKESPKA
-585 VDKQTV
+585 IDKQTV

-600 ESIRNNKNLPE
+600 ESIRNNQSLP
-611 DAEYSWKTEPDTSN
+611 DNATYSWKTEPDTSKA
-625 VTDSTKGIVT
+625 TDNTKGVVT
-635 VKIGNRTFDV
+635 VTIGNRTFDV
-645 DVEFAVK
+645 AVEFAVE
-652 ASQAMENDATY
+652 ASQAMENNATY
-663 VPITTTPETT
+663 DAIETQPETT
-673 VQSGKPTFDKPD
+673 VQSGKPKFDKDDVRLSNNPFAIDDTFDETQGKVTID
-685 VPLAKDA
+685 SA
-692 FSISDV
+692 
-698 YNKDFGNASVDANTG
+698 TG
-713 IVTFTP
+713 EVTFTP
-719 AKGVGESEPIT
+719 EKGIGEDKPT
-730 GTIPIK
+730 KVTIP
-736 IVYQDGSVG
+736 VSVTYEDGSVG
-745 TTDLAVTVSKDIY
+745 KTELIVTVGK
-758 ENPGENIPAG
+758 G
-768 YHKVTFT
+768 
-775 AGEGTSIES
+775 
-784 GTTVFAV
+784 
-791 KDGVSLPEDKL
+791 
-802 PVLKA
+802 
-807 KDGYTDAKWPEEATQ
+807 
-822 PITADDTEFV
+822 
-832 SSATKLDDIIENPG
+832 IIENPG

-905 QPITADDTEFV
+905 QPIKVDDTEFV

-922 DDIIENPGDNIP
+922 DDIIENPGD
-934 AGYHKVTFTAGE
+934 
-946 GTSIESGTT
+946 
-955 VFAVKDGVSLPED
+955 
-968 KLPVLKAKD
+968 
-977 GYTDAKW
+977 
-984 PEEATQPIT
+984 
-993 ADDTEFVSSA
+993 
-1003 TKLDDI
+1003 
-1009 IENPGENIPAGY
+1009 
-1021 HKVTFT
+1021 
-1027 AGEGTSIESGT
+1027 
-1038 TVFAVKDGVSLPED
+1038 
-1052 KLPVLKAKDGYTDA
+1052 
-1066 KWPEE
+1066 
-1071 ATQPITADDTEFV
+1071 
-1084 SSATKLDDII
+1084 
-1094 ENPGDNIPAG
+1094 
-1104 YHKVTFTAGE
+1104 
-1114 GTSIESGTTV
+1114 
-1124 FAVKDGVSLPEDKL
+1124 
-1138 PVLKAKDGYTDAK
+1138 
-1151 WPEEATQ
+1151 
-1158 PITADDTEFV
+1158 
-1168 SSATKLDDIIE
+1168 
-1179 NPGENIPA
+1179 NIPA

-1277 LNKEPDAFE
+1277 LNKEPDASE
-1286 GIKNKEDLPKD
+1286 AIKNKKDLPKD

-1307 VSAAGNKKGTV
+1307 VSTAGNKKGTV

-1356 VGGTVDLTDNVTNLP
+1356 IGGTVDLTDNVTNLP

-1430 TVEGEKVEVG
+1430 TVEGEKVEIGGTVDLTDNVTNLPTLPEGTTVTDVTPGGTIDTNTPGNYEGVIEVTYPDGTKDTVKVPVEVTDNRSDADKYEPMVEGEKVEIG

-1518 VEVGGTVDLTD
+1518 VE
-1529 NVTNLPT
+1529 
-1536 LPEGTTVTDVTPGGT
+1536 
-1551 IDTNTPGN
+1551 I
-1559 YEGVI
+1559 
-1564 EVTYPDGT
+1564 
-1572 KDTVKVPVEVT
+1572 
-1583 DNRSDADKYTPMVE
+1583 
-1597 GEKVEVGGT
+1597 GGT

-1680 EKVEVGGTVDLTDNV
+1680 EKVE
-1695 TNLPALPEGTTV
+1695 
-1707 TDVTPGG
+1707 
-1714 TIDTN
+1714 I
-1719 TPGNYEGVIEVTYP
+1719 
-1733 DGTKDTVKVPVE
+1733 
-1745 VTDNRS
+1745 
-1751 DADKYE
+1751 
-1757 PTVEGEKVEV
+1757 
-1767 GGTVDLTDNVT
+1767 
-1778 NLPTLPE
+1778 
-1785 GTTVTDVTPGGTI
+1785 
-1798 DTNTPG
+1798 
-1804 NYEGV
+1804 
-1809 IEVTYPDGT
+1809 
-1818 KDTVKVPVE
+1818 
-1827 VTDNRSDAD
+1827 
-1836 KYTPMVEGEKVEVGG
+1836 GG

-1930 VGGTVDLTDNVTN
+1930 
-1943 LPALPEGTTV
+1943 
-1953 TDVTP
+1953 
-1958 GGTIDTNTPG
+1958 
-1968 NYEGVIE
+1968 
-1975 VTYPDGTKDTVK
+1975 
-1987 VPVEVTDNRSDADKY
+1987 
-2002 EPTVEGEKVEIGG
+2002 IGG

-2025 LPALPEGT
+2025 LPTLPEGT

-2142 SSDEVEVDV
+2142 SSDEVKVDV

-2269 GSQHHGTAD
+2269 GSQYHGTAD
-2278 KNGNFTVKVPKLE
+2278 ENGNFTVKVPKLE

-2309 PTNVVVSSNKKDSG
+2309 PTDVVVSSNTKDSG
-2323 KNGSKGSK
+2323 KNDNKGSK

-2358 ESDSNIFTISG
+2358 EIDSNIFTISG

>member
-1 MVSKNNKRVF
+1 MFGKNNKHMILKKGR
-11 LEKTKK
+11 K

-29 GVASVLIGVGLVL
+29 GVASVLVGVGLVF
-42 GTTELVKAQ
+42 GATGIVNAQMGEGRLVNY
-51 DEISPSSPLETA
+51 S
-63 ISSVQVGDKVAS
+63 AS

-93 LQFSPQELTGDT
+93 LQFNPKAITGDV
-105 LKGNTIGFEVY
+105 LQGNTIDFEVY
-116 GKHNIAASTKNW
+116 GKHNIAASTANW
-128 EIRLQLDERLA
+128 ETRLQLDERLA
-139 KYVEKIQVDPKKGIG
+139 QYVEKIQVDPKKGVG
-154 SSRRTFVRI
+154 NSRRTFVRI

-176 NYIRASDGLFAGAE
+176 NYIRANDGLFAGAE

-204 EKSLDEIFK
+204 EKNLDEIFK
-213 EIGIDNLKTD
+213 EIGADNLKSD

-244 DSTGYFLT
+244 ESAGYFLT
-252 DSDDFYNSL
+252 DQDDFYNKL
-261 DVSENNP
+261 DVSENNS
-268 DQFKHGSVSA
+268 DQFKHGSVNT
-278 KYEKPNT
+278 KYEEANI

-299 IILDHKLTKNYNFSY
+299 IILDHKLTKEKNFSY
-314 SSSAKG
+314 STSAKG

-334 PYVAGIQMHM
+334 PYVSGIQMHM
-344 VQADKVTYDVSFE
+344 VQADKVAYNVSFE
-357 SGTKVAD
+357 SGKKVAD

-370 EGHENYGI
+370 EGHENYGM
-378 GSITNNDLTKLIDF
+378 GSITDNDLTKLIDF
-392 ANASPRPVVIRY
+392 ANASPRPIVVRY

-412 DEILEDMKATAQV
+412 DEILEEMKAADKI
-425 EENKPFGE
+425 EENAPFGE

-496 VKRKVFIHEL
+496 VKGKVFIHEL
-506 AGTGHK
+506 AGTDHK
-512 AQLVDKEGTV
+512 AQLVGTV

-611 DAEYSWKTEPDTSN
+611 DAEYSWKKEPDTSN

-673 VQSGKPTFDKPD
+673 IQSGKPTFDKPD
-685 VPLAKDA
+685 VPLANDA
-692 FSISDV
+692 FSILDV

-745 TTDLAVTVSKDIY
+745 TTDLAVTVSKNIY

-822 PITADDTEFV
+822 PIKADDTEFV

-881 PEDKLPVLKAK
+881 SEDKLPVLKAK

-905 QPITADDTEFV
+905 QPI
-916 SSATKL
+916 K
-922 DDIIENPGDNIP
+922 
-934 AGYHKVTFTAGE
+934 
-946 GTSIESGTT
+946 
-955 VFAVKDGVSLPED
+955 
-968 KLPVLKAKD
+968 
-977 GYTDAKW
+977 
-984 PEEATQPIT
+984 
-993 ADDTEFVSSA
+993 
-1003 TKLDDI
+1003 
-1009 IENPGENIPAGY
+1009 
-1021 HKVTFT
+1021 
-1027 AGEGTSIESGT
+1027 
-1038 TVFAVKDGVSLPED
+1038 
-1052 KLPVLKAKDGYTDA
+1052 
-1066 KWPEE
+1066 
-1071 ATQPITADDTEFV
+1071 
-1084 SSATKLDDII
+1084 
-1094 ENPGDNIPAG
+1094 
-1104 YHKVTFTAGE
+1104 
-1114 GTSIESGTTV
+1114 
-1124 FAVKDGVSLPEDKL
+1124 
-1138 PVLKAKDGYTDAK
+1138 
-1151 WPEEATQ
+1151 
-1158 PITADDTEFV
+1158 
-1168 SSATKLDDIIE
+1168 
-1179 NPGENIPA
+1179 
-1187 GYHKVTFTAGEG
+1187 
-1199 TSIESGTTV
+1199 
-1208 FAVKDG
+1208 
-1214 VSLPEDKLPVLK
+1214 
-1226 AKDGYTDAKWPEE
+1226 
-1239 ATQPITAD
+1239 AD

-1261 SDADKYNP
+1261 SDADKYTP

-1277 LNKEPDAFE
+1277 LNKEPDASE
-1286 GIKNKEDLPKD
+1286 GIKNKKDLPKD
-1297 TKYTWKEKVD
+1297 AKYTWKEKVD
-1307 VSAAGNKKGTV
+1307 ISTAGNKKGTV
-1318 VVTYPDG
+1318 VVTYSDG

-1356 VGGTVDLTDNVTNLP
+1356 IGGKVDLTDNVTNLP
-1371 TLPEGTTVTDVTPG
+1371 TLPQGTTITDVTPG

-1430 TVEGEKVEVG
+1430 TVEGEKVEIG
-1440 GTVDLTDNVTNLP
+1440 GKVDLTDNVTNLP
-1453 TLPEGTTVTDVTP
+1453 TLPQGTTITDVTPGGTIDTNTPGNYEGVIEVTYPDGTKDTVKVPVEVTDNRSDADKYEPTVEGEKVEIGGKVDLTDNVTNLPTLPQGTTVTDVTP

-1518 VEVGGTVDLTD
+1518 VEIGGKVDLTD

-1536 LPEGTTVTDVTPGGT
+1536 LPQGTTVTDVTPGGTIDTNTPGNYEGVVEVTYPDGTKDTVKVSVEVTDNRSDADKYEPTVEGEKVEIGGKVDLTDNVTNLPTLPQGTTITDVTPGGTIDTNTPGNYEGVIEVTYPDGTKDTVKVPVEVTDNRSDADKYTPMVEGEKVEIGGKVDLTDNVTNLPTLPQGTTITDVTPGGTIDTNTPGNYEGVIEVTYPDGTKDTVKVPVEVTDNRSDADKYTPMVEGEKVEIGGKVDLTDNVTNLPTLPQGTTVTDVTPGGT

-1597 GEKVEVGGT
+1597 GEKVEIGGK

-1618 LPEGTTVTDVTPGG
+1618 LPQ
-1632 TIDTNT
+1632 
-1638 PGNYEG
+1638 
-1644 VIEVT
+1644 
-1649 YPDGTKDTVK
+1649 
-1659 VPVEVTDNRS
+1659 
-1669 DADKYEPTVEG
+1669 
-1680 EKVEVGGTVDLTDNV
+1680 
-1695 TNLPALPEGTTV
+1695 
-1707 TDVTPGG
+1707 
-1714 TIDTN
+1714 
-1719 TPGNYEGVIEVTYP
+1719 
-1733 DGTKDTVKVPVE
+1733 
-1745 VTDNRS
+1745 
-1751 DADKYE
+1751 
-1757 PTVEGEKVEV
+1757 
-1767 GGTVDLTDNVT
+1767 
-1778 NLPTLPE
+1778 

-1836 KYTPMVEGEKVEVGG
+1836 KYTPK
-1851 TVDLTDNVTNLPTL
+1851 
-1865 PEGTTVTDVTP
+1865 
-1876 GGTIDTNTP
+1876 
-1885 GNYEGV
+1885 
-1891 IEVTYPDGTKDTVK
+1891 
-1905 VPVEVTDN
+1905 
-1913 RSDADKYEPT
+1913 
-1923 VEGEKVE
+1923 
-1930 VGGTVDLTDNVTN
+1930 
-1943 LPALPEGTTV
+1943 
-1953 TDVTP
+1953 
-1958 GGTIDTNTPG
+1958 
-1968 NYEGVIE
+1968 
-1975 VTYPDGTKDTVK
+1975 
-1987 VPVEVTDNRSDADKY
+1987 
-2002 EPTVEGEKVEIGG
+2002 
-2015 TVDLTDNVTN
+2015 
-2025 LPALPEGT
+2025 
-2033 TVTDVTPGGTI
+2033 
-2044 DTNTPGNYE
+2044 
-2053 GVIEVTYPDGTKDT
+2053 
-2067 VKVPVEVTDNR
+2067 
-2078 SNADKYNPEGQKVT
+2078 GQKVT
-2092 TDLNKEP
+2092 TELNKEP
-2099 DASEGIKNKED
+2099 EASDGIKNKSD
-2110 LPKGTTYAWKEK
+2110 LPKGTMYVWKEK
-2122 VDVSTAG
+2122 VDVGIPG
-2129 NKKGTIVVTYPDG
+2129 NKK
-2142 SSDEVEVDV
+2142 
-2151 TVTDTRSDADKYN
+2151 A
-2164 PEGQKVTTDLNKEPD
+2164 
-2179 ASEGIKNK
+2179 
-2187 EDLPKG
+2187 
-2193 TTYTWKEKVDV
+2193 
-2204 STAGNK
+2204 
-2210 KGTVVVTYPDGSKE
+2210 TVVVIYPDGSKE
-2224 EVEVT
+2224 EVEVV

-2243 DPITEGDQIVTG
+2243 DPITDGDKIVTG
-2255 KTEPNAEVTVTLPD
+2255 KTEPNADVTVTLPD
-2269 GSQHHGTAD
+2269 GSQYHGTAD
-2278 KNGNFTVKVPKLE
+2278 KSGYFKVNVPKLE
-2291 AGTKVIVTAT
+2291 AGTKVKVTST

-2309 PTNVVVSSNKKDSG
+2309 PTDVVVSSNELNGG
-2323 KNGSKGSK
+2323 KGNGTDSK
-2331 TDNQGSNSNQDKN
+2331 TNNNQDK
-2344 RGKSQSSKV
+2344 KQFLKTY
-2353 FPKTG
+2353 PKTG
-2358 ESDSNIFTISG
+2358 EVDSNIYTIAG

-2378 LLGYKNRKK
+2378 LLGYEKWKK
-2387 ENE
+2387 EDE